1 MVPILRS
8 NPNSPVMRITHFAVK
23 NYPFTLIVFL
33 LIAVVG
39 AFTVVN
45 MPRAEDPELNAPI
58 FPVTIIYP
66 GTSPADIE
74 ELVIKP
80 MEKAFYGLEN
90 IRRLKSIIGDGYAVI
105 RVEFKYGV
113 DVNEKYQ
120 ELVRELA
127 SLKGKLPSDMALPT
141 VEKVSPSNV
150 NVIQTALIS
159 ETATWKQLK
168 NEADKLAEALEKIPS
183 LKNIEI
189 AGLPEEQIQ
198 ISLDFERMARLG
210 VSQQMVINNLQS
222 ELANIPSGS
231 IDIGNRY
238 FNVKSSGNFRTVEEI
253 KNALVY
259 SANNRNVQ
267 LKDIADVSMT
277 FAERDHIT
285 RLNGHR
291 GIFVVAAQ
299 KSKENIAAT
308 QLAYQPVLKHFRSN
322 LPSNIDMIHHFDQ
335 ADVVQKR
342 LSGLGFDFIWAI
354 LLVAFTLLPLGFRP
368 AIIVMISIPLSL
380 SIGIIILNYLGFS
393 LNQLSIVGLVVA
405 LGLLVDDSIVVIENI
420 ERWMLNGFSRKEAV
434 LKATSQIGTAVLGC
448 TATLII
454 AFLPLIFLP
463 EASGEFIR
471 SLPISVIASVLA
483 SLLVS
488 LTIIPFLGNLLLK
501 ESNTHSA
508 GNWFMRILKN
518 GISKSYAPILE
529 TSLNN
534 PVKTIGIILFVFFA
548 SLQLIPIIGFSLFPA
563 SEKPQFLI
571 RITPPA
577 QVNIKNTDTISNFIE
592 KELDKISD
600 IQFYATNVGMGNPQI
615 YYNEVR
621 SIKKP
626 NFAEIFV
633 QLAPATSVKRKLF
646 LIDSLRNEWSP
657 FHGAK
662 VQINNFEQGPP
673 VVAPVE
679 VRLLGDNLDSLRSLS
694 FQIENL
700 IKSVPGTIYVNN
712 PVSNLQTDLRVK
724 INKEKAAL
732 LGIPAISIDK
742 TLRLA
747 LAGIPIGIM
756 SDDDGEDYQ
765 ILIKKKE
772 DIPLNLE
779 VFNTL
784 FVENVKGR
792 AIPLTQFAHLELESS
807 PLSINHLDKTRMVSI
822 SAFVSKGYLNDKVI
836 KMVMEKMDRFSMP
849 PGYTYMMGGEY
860 ETRQESF
867 SGFTVI
873 IILTIFLF
881 IGILLLEFKTFK
893 STIIVLSVIPL
904 GMVGALSALWF
915 TGNSLSFVAVVGLIA
930 LAGIEIKNTILLVDF
945 TNQLREEG
953 KPLDVAIREAGEI
966 RFLPIILTSL
976 TAIGGLIPIALS
988 TNPLISPLAI
998 VLIGGLISSTLL
1010 SRIFTPVIYKLI
1022 PPKMES

>member
-1 MVPILRS
+1 
-8 NPNSPVMRITHFAVK
+8 MRITDFAVK

-33 LIAVVG
+33 LISVIG
-39 AFTVVN
+39 AFTVIN

-66 GTSPADIE
+66 GTSPVDIE

-80 MEKAFYGLEN
+80 MEKALYGLEN

-127 SLKGKLPSDMALPT
+127 SLKGKLPSDMELPT
-141 VEKVSPSNV
+141 VEKISPSNV

-168 NEADKLAEALEKIPS
+168 MEADKLAEALEKIPA

-210 VSQQMVINNLQS
+210 VPQQAVINNLQS

-231 IDIGNRY
+231 IDVGTRY
-238 FNVKSSGNFRTVEEI
+238 FNVKSSGNFRDVEEI
-253 KNALVY
+253 KNTLVY

-267 LKDIADVSMT
+267 LRDIANVSMT

-308 QLAYQPVLKHFRSN
+308 QLAYQPILEKFKKN
-322 LPSNIDMIHHFDQ
+322 LPSNIDMVHHFDQ
-335 ADVVQKR
+335 AEVVQKR

-420 ERWMLNGFSRKEAV
+420 ERWMLNGFSRKDAV

-488 LTIIPFLGNLLLK
+488 LTVIPFLGNILLK
-501 ESNTHSA
+501 KTMGHSE
-508 GNWFMRILKN
+508 GNWFMRVLKS

-534 PVKTIGIILFVFFA
+534 PVKTMGIILVVFFA
-548 SLQLIPIIGFSLFPA
+548 SLQIIPIIGFSLFPA

-577 QVNIKNTDTISNFIE
+577 QVNIKNTDTISRFVE
-592 KELDKISD
+592 KELTKISD
-600 IQFYATNVGMGNPQI
+600 VQYYATNVGMGNPQI
-615 YYNEVR
+615 YYNETR

-633 QLAPATSVKRKLF
+633 QLDPTSSVERKMF
-646 LIDSLRNEWSP
+646 LIDSLRNEWTP

-679 VRLLGDNLDSLRSLS
+679 VRLLGDNLDSLRALS
-694 FQIENL
+694 FKIENL

-732 LGIPAISIDK
+732 LGIPTISIDK

-747 LAGIPIGIM
+747 LSGIPIGIM

-772 DIPLNLE
+772 NIPLNLD
-779 VFNTL
+779 VFKTL
-784 FVENVKGR
+784 FVENVRGK
-792 AIPLTQFAHLELESS
+792 AIPLTQFTHLELESS

-822 SAFVSKGYLNDKVI
+822 SAFVSKGYLNDEVI
-836 KMVMEKMDRFSMP
+836 KLVMDKLDQFAMP
-849 PGYTYMMGGEY
+849 SGYTYQMGGEY

-867 SGFTVI
+867 SGFTII

-904 GMVGALSALWF
+904 GMVGALSALWL

-953 KPLDVAIREAGEI
+953 KPLDIAIREAGEI

-998 VLIGGLISSTLL
+998 VIIGGLISSTLL

-1022 PPKMES
+1022 PPKIEW

>member
-1 MVPILRS
+1 MK
-8 NPNSPVMRITHFAVK
+8 ITEFAVK

-33 LIAVVG
+33 LISVIG
-39 AFTVVN
+39 AFTVIN

-58 FPVTIIYP
+58 FPVTVIYP
-66 GTSPADIE
+66 GTSPVDIE

-80 MEKAFYGLEN
+80 MEKALYGLEN
-90 IRRLKSIIGDGYAVI
+90 IRRLKTVIGDGFAVI

-120 ELVRELA
+120 ELVRELSA
-127 SLKGKLPSDMALPT
+127 LKGKLPADMPLPT

-150 NVIQTALIS
+150 NVIQTALVS

-168 NEADKLAEALEKIPS
+168 KEADILAEALEKIPS

-210 VSQQMVINNLQS
+210 VSQQVVLNNLQS

-231 IDIGNRY
+231 IDVGNRY
-238 FNVKSSGNFRTVEEI
+238 FNVKSSGNFKEVEDI
-253 KNALVY
+253 QNTLVFT
-259 SANNRNVQ
+259 ANNRNVQ
-267 LKDIADVSMT
+267 LRDIATVSMT

-299 KSKENIAAT
+299 KSRENIAAT
-308 QLAYQPVLKHFRSN
+308 QIAYQPVLEKFRSS
-322 LPSNIDMIHHFDQ
+322 LPTNIDMISHFDQ
-335 ADVVQKR
+335 AKVVQKR

-354 LLVAFTLLPLGFRP
+354 LLVAFTLLPLGLRP

-420 ERWMLNGFSRKEAV
+420 ERWMLNGYSRKDAV
-434 LKATSQIGTAVLGC
+434 LKATSQIGTAVIGC

-471 SLPISVIASVLA
+471 SLPISIIASVLA

-488 LTIIPFLGNLLLK
+488 LTIIPFMANILLK
-501 ESNTHSA
+501 KKLEHA
-508 GNWFMRILKN
+508 DGNFFMRVLKK

-529 TSLNN
+529 VSLKR
-534 PVKTIGIILFVFFA
+534 PFVSMVLVLLVFFA
-548 SLQLIPIIGFSLFPA
+548 SLQIIPIIGFSLFPA

-571 RITPPA
+571 RISPPA
-577 QVNIKNTDTISNFIE
+577 QVNIKNTDTLSGYIE
-592 KELDKISD
+592 KELAKISD
-600 IQFYATNVGMGNPQI
+600 VQFYATNVGSGNPQI
-615 YYNEVR
+615 YYNEIR
-621 SIKKP
+621 SFKKL

-633 QLAPATSVKRKLF
+633 QLNDDTPVERKLF
-646 LIDSLRNEWSP
+646 LIDSLRQEWTP

-662 VQINNFEQGPP
+662 VQLKNFEQGPP
-673 VVAPVE
+673 VIAPVE
-679 VRLLGDNLDSLRSLS
+679 VRLMGDNLDSLRSLA
-694 FQIENL
+694 FKIEEL
-700 IKSVPGTIYVNN
+700 IKNIPGTIYVNN

-724 INKEKAAL
+724 INKEKASM
-732 LGIPAISIDK
+732 LGIPIVSIDK

-747 LAGIPIGIM
+747 LSGIPIGTM

-765 ILIKKKE
+765 LVIKKKE
-772 DIPLNLE
+772 AGPLDLD
-779 VFNTL
+779 VFKTL
-784 FVENVKGR
+784 FVENVRGK

-807 PLSINHLDKTRMVSI
+807 PLSINHYDKTRMVSL
-822 SAFVSKGYLNDKVI
+822 SAFIDKGYLNDEVI
-836 KMVMEKMDRFSMP
+836 KNVMAKMEQFSLP
-849 PGYTYMMGGEY
+849 VGYTYAMGGEF

-873 IILTIFLF
+873 IILTVFLF

-904 GMVGALSALWF
+904 GMVGALAALWL

-953 KPLDVAIREAGEI
+953 KSLDEAIREAGEI

-998 VLIGGLISSTLL
+998 VIIGGLISSTLL

-1022 PPKMES
+1022 PPKIQS

>member
-1 MVPILRS
+1 MAPILRS

-127 SLKGKLPSDMALPT
+127 SLKGKLPSDMELPT

-322 LPSNIDMIHHFDQ
+322 LPSNIDMITHFDQ

-420 ERWMLNGFSRKEAV
+420 ERWLLNGFSRKEAV

-508 GNWFMRILKN
+508 GNWFMRVLKN

-724 INKEKAAL
+724 INKEKAAM

-772 DIPLNLE
+772 DNPLNLE

>member
-1 MVPILRS
+1 
-8 NPNSPVMRITHFAVK
+8 MRITDFAVK

-33 LIAVVG
+33 LISVIG
-39 AFTVVN
+39 AFTVIN

-66 GTSPADIE
+66 GTSPVDIE

-80 MEKAFYGLEN
+80 MEKALYGLEN

-127 SLKGKLPSDMALPT
+127 SLKGKLPSDMDLPT

-168 NEADKLAEALEKIPS
+168 MEADKLAEALEKIPA

-210 VSQQMVINNLQS
+210 VSQQAVINNLQS

-231 IDIGNRY
+231 IDVGNRY
-238 FNVKSSGNFRTVEEI
+238 FNVKSSGNFREVEEI
-253 KNALVY
+253 KNTLVY

-267 LKDIADVSMT
+267 LRDIANVSMT

-308 QLAYQPVLKHFRSN
+308 QLAYQPILEKFKKS

-335 ADVVQKR
+335 AEVVQKR

-420 ERWMLNGFSRKEAV
+420 ERWMLNGYSRKDAV

-488 LTIIPFLGNLLLK
+488 LTIIPFLGNILLK
-501 ESNTHSA
+501 KTMTHSE
-508 GNWFMRILKN
+508 GNWFMRVLKS

-529 TSLNN
+529 ISLNN
-534 PVKTIGIILFVFFA
+534 PVKTMGVILMVFFA
-548 SLQLIPIIGFSLFPA
+548 SLQLMPIIGFSLFPA

-571 RITPPA
+571 RINPPA
-577 QVNIKNTDTISNFIE
+577 QVNIKNTDTISRFVE
-592 KELDKISD
+592 KELTKISD
-600 IQFYATNVGMGNPQI
+600 VQFYATNVGMGNPQI
-615 YYNEVR
+615 YYNEIR

-633 QLAPATSVKRKLF
+633 QLDPATSVERKLF
-646 LIDSLRNEWSP
+646 LIDSLRSKWTP

-679 VRLLGDNLDSLRSLS
+679 VRLLGDNLDSLRALS
-694 FQIENL
+694 FKIENL

-732 LGIPAISIDK
+732 LGVPTISIDK

-747 LAGIPIGIM
+747 LSGIPIGIM

-772 DIPLNLE
+772 NTPLDLD
-779 VFNTL
+779 VFKTL
-784 FVENVKGR
+784 FVENVRGK

-822 SAFVSKGYLNDKVI
+822 SAFVSKGYLNDEVI
-836 KMVMEKMDRFSMP
+836 KLVMDKLDQFSLP
-849 PGYTYMMGGEY
+849 SGYTYQMGGEY

-867 SGFTVI
+867 SGFTII

-904 GMVGALSALWF
+904 GMVGALAALWL

-953 KPLDVAIREAGEI
+953 KPLDIAIREAGEI

>member
-1 MVPILRS
+1 
-8 NPNSPVMRITHFAVK
+8 
-23 NYPFTLIVFL
+23 
-33 LIAVVG
+33 
-39 AFTVVN
+39 
-45 MPRAEDPELNAPI
+45 
-58 FPVTIIYP
+58 
-66 GTSPADIE
+66 
-74 ELVIKP
+74 
-80 MEKAFYGLEN
+80 
-90 IRRLKSIIGDGYAVI
+90 
-105 RVEFKYGV
+105 
-113 DVNEKYQ
+113 
-120 ELVRELA
+120 
-127 SLKGKLPSDMALPT
+127 
-141 VEKVSPSNV
+141 
-150 NVIQTALIS
+150 
-159 ETATWKQLK
+159 
-168 NEADKLAEALEKIPS
+168 
-183 LKNIEI
+183 
-189 AGLPEEQIQ
+189 
-198 ISLDFERMARLG
+198 
-210 VSQQMVINNLQS
+210 
-222 ELANIPSGS
+222 
-231 IDIGNRY
+231 
-238 FNVKSSGNFRTVEEI
+238 
-253 KNALVY
+253 
-259 SANNRNVQ
+259 
-267 LKDIADVSMT
+267 
-277 FAERDHIT
+277 
-285 RLNGHR
+285 
-291 GIFVVAAQ
+291 VVAAQ

-308 QLAYQPVLKHFRSN
+308 QLAYQPILEKFKKN
-322 LPSNIDMIHHFDQ
+322 LPSNIDMVHHFDQ
-335 ADVVQKR
+335 AEVVQKR

-420 ERWMLNGFSRKEAV
+420 ERWMLNGFSRKDAV

-488 LTIIPFLGNLLLK
+488 LTVIPFLGNILLK
-501 ESNTHSA
+501 KTMGHSE
-508 GNWFMRILKN
+508 GNWFMRVLKS

-534 PVKTIGIILFVFFA
+534 PVKTMGIILVVFFA
-548 SLQLIPIIGFSLFPA
+548 SLQIIPIIGFSLFPA

-577 QVNIKNTDTISNFIE
+577 QVNIKNTDTISRFVE
-592 KELDKISD
+592 KELTKISD
-600 IQFYATNVGMGNPQI
+600 VQYYATNVGMGNPQI
-615 YYNEVR
+615 YYNEIR

-633 QLAPATSVKRKLF
+633 QLDPTSSVERKMF
-646 LIDSLRNEWSP
+646 LIDSLRNEWTP

-679 VRLLGDNLDSLRSLS
+679 VRLLGDNLDSLRALS
-694 FQIENL
+694 FKIENL

-732 LGIPAISIDK
+732 LGIPTISIDK

-747 LAGIPIGIM
+747 LSGIPIGIM

-772 DIPLNLE
+772 NIPLNLD
-779 VFNTL
+779 VFKTL
-784 FVENVKGR
+784 FVENVRGK

-822 SAFVSKGYLNDKVI
+822 SAFVSKGYLNDEVI
-836 KMVMEKMDRFSMP
+836 KLVMDKLDQFAMP
-849 PGYTYMMGGEY
+849 SGYTYQMGGEY

-867 SGFTVI
+867 SGFTII

-904 GMVGALSALWF
+904 GMVGALSALWL

-953 KPLDVAIREAGEI
+953 KPLDIAIREAGEI

-998 VLIGGLISSTLL
+998 VIIGGLISSTLL

-1022 PPKMES
+1022 PPKIEW

>member
-1 MVPILRS
+1 
-8 NPNSPVMRITHFAVK
+8 MRITDFAVK

-33 LIAVVG
+33 LISVIG
-39 AFTVVN
+39 AFTVIN

-58 FPVTIIYP
+58 FPVTVIYP
-66 GTSPADIE
+66 GTSPVDIE

-80 MEKAFYGLEN
+80 MEKALYGLEN

-120 ELVRELA
+120 ELIRELSA
-127 SLKGKLPSDMALPT
+127 LKGKLPADMPPPT

-168 NEADKLAEALEKIPS
+168 MEADKLAEALEKIPA

-210 VSQQMVINNLQS
+210 VSQQAVINNLQS

-231 IDIGNRY
+231 IDVGNRY
-238 FNVKSSGNFRTVEEI
+238 FNVKSSVNFREVEEI
-253 KNALVY
+253 KNTLVY

-267 LKDIADVSMT
+267 LRDIAHVSMT

-308 QLAYQPVLKHFRSN
+308 QLAYQPILEKFKNS

-335 ADVVQKR
+335 AEVVQKR

-354 LLVAFTLLPLGFRP
+354 LLVAFTLLPLGLRP

-380 SIGIIILNYLGFS
+380 SIGIIILNYLGYS

-420 ERWMLNGFSRKEAV
+420 ERWMLNGYSRKEAV

-488 LTIIPFLGNLLLK
+488 LTIIPFLGNILLNK
-501 ESNTHSA
+501 TMTHSE
-508 GNWFMRILKN
+508 GNWFMRVLKN

-529 TSLNN
+529 RSLNN
-534 PVKTIGIILFVFFA
+534 PFKTMGVILVVFFA
-548 SLQLIPIIGFSLFPA
+548 SLQLMPIIGFSLFPA

-571 RITPPA
+571 RINPPA
-577 QVNIKNTDTISNFIE
+577 QVNIKNTDTISRLVE
-592 KELDKISD
+592 KELTKISD
-600 IQFYATNVGMGNPQI
+600 VQYYATNVGMGNPQI
-615 YYNEVR
+615 YYNEIR

-633 QLAPATSVKRKLF
+633 QLNDDTPVERKLF
-646 LIDSLRNEWSP
+646 LIDSLRQEWTP

-662 VQINNFEQGPP
+662 IQINNFEQGPP
-673 VVAPVE
+673 VIAPVE
-679 VRLLGDNLDSLRSLS
+679 VRLLGDNLDSLRALS
-694 FQIENL
+694 FNIENL

-724 INKEKAAL
+724 INKEKASM
-732 LGIPAISIDK
+732 LGIPIVAIDK

-747 LAGIPIGIM
+747 LSGIPIGIM

-765 ILIKKKE
+765 IIIKKKE
-772 DIPLNLE
+772 SGPLDLD
-779 VFNTL
+779 VFKTL
-784 FVENVKGR
+784 FVENVKGK

-822 SAFVSKGYLNDKVI
+822 SAFVSKGYLNDEVI
-836 KMVMEKMDRFSMP
+836 KMVMDKLDKFSLP
-849 PGYTYMMGGEY
+849 SGYTYQMGGEY

-867 SGFTVI
+867 SGFTII

-904 GMVGALSALWF
+904 GMVGALTSLWL

-953 KPLDVAIREAGEI
+953 KSLDEAIREAGEI

-998 VLIGGLISSTLL
+998 VIIGGLISSTLL

-1022 PPKMES
+1022 PPKIQQ

>member
-1 MVPILRS
+1 
-8 NPNSPVMRITHFAVK
+8 MRITDFAVK

-33 LIAVVG
+33 LISVIG
-39 AFTVVN
+39 AFTVIN

-66 GTSPADIE
+66 GTSPVDIE

-80 MEKAFYGLEN
+80 MEKALYGLEN

-127 SLKGKLPSDMALPT
+127 SLKGKLPSDMDLPT

-168 NEADKLAEALEKIPS
+168 MEADKLAEALEKIPA

-210 VSQQMVINNLQS
+210 VSQQAVISNLQS

-231 IDIGNRY
+231 IDVGNRY
-238 FNVKSSGNFRTVEEI
+238 FNVKSSGNFREVEEI
-253 KNALVY
+253 KNTLVY

-267 LKDIADVSMT
+267 LRDIANVSMT

-308 QLAYQPVLKHFRSN
+308 QLAYQPILEKFKKS

-335 ADVVQKR
+335 AEVVQKR

-380 SIGIIILNYLGFS
+380 SIGIIILNYLGYS

-420 ERWMLNGFSRKEAV
+420 ERWMLNGYSRKDAV

-488 LTIIPFLGNLLLK
+488 LTIIPFLGNILLK
-501 ESNTHSA
+501 KTMTHSE
-508 GNWFMRILKN
+508 GNWFMRVLKS

-529 TSLNN
+529 RSLNN
-534 PVKTIGIILFVFFA
+534 PFKTMGIILVVFFA
-548 SLQLIPIIGFSLFPA
+548 SLQLMPIIGFSLFPA

-571 RITPPA
+571 RINPPA
-577 QVNIKNTDTISNFIE
+577 QVNIKNTDTISRFVE
-592 KELDKISD
+592 KELTKISD
-600 IQFYATNVGMGNPQI
+600 VQFYATNVGMGNPQI

-633 QLAPATSVKRKLF
+633 QLDPATSVERKLF
-646 LIDSLRNEWSP
+646 LIDSLRNEWTP
-657 FHGAK
+657 FYGAK

-679 VRLLGDNLDSLRSLS
+679 VRLLGDNLDSLRALS
-694 FQIENL
+694 FKIENL

-732 LGIPAISIDK
+732 LGVPTISIDK

-772 DIPLNLE
+772 NTPLDLD

-784 FVENVKGR
+784 FVENVRGK

-822 SAFVSKGYLNDKVI
+822 SAFVSKGYLNDEVI
-836 KMVMEKMDRFSMP
+836 KLVMDKLDQFSLP
-849 PGYTYMMGGEY
+849 SGYTYQMGGEY

-867 SGFTVI
+867 SGFTII

-904 GMVGALSALWF
+904 GMVGALAALWL

-953 KPLDVAIREAGEI
+953 KPLDIAIREAGEI

>member
-1 MVPILRS
+1 
-8 NPNSPVMRITHFAVK
+8 MRITDFAVK

-33 LIAVVG
+33 LISVIG
-39 AFTVVN
+39 AFTVIN

-66 GTSPADIE
+66 GTSPVDIE

-80 MEKAFYGLEN
+80 MEKALYGLEN

-127 SLKGKLPSDMALPT
+127 SLKGKLPSDMDLPT

-168 NEADKLAEALEKIPS
+168 MEADKLAEALEKIPA

-210 VSQQMVINNLQS
+210 VSQQAVINNLQS

-231 IDIGNRY
+231 IDVGNRY
-238 FNVKSSGNFRTVEEI
+238 FNVKSSGNFREVEEI
-253 KNALVY
+253 KNTLVY

-267 LKDIADVSMT
+267 LRDIANVSMT

-308 QLAYQPVLKHFRSN
+308 QLAYQPILEKFKKS

-335 ADVVQKR
+335 AKVVQKR

-420 ERWMLNGFSRKEAV
+420 ERWMLNGYSRKDAV

-488 LTIIPFLGNLLLK
+488 LTIIPFLGNILLK
-501 ESNTHSA
+501 KTMTHSE
-508 GNWFMRILKN
+508 GNWFMRVLKS

-529 TSLNN
+529 ISLNN
-534 PVKTIGIILFVFFA
+534 PVKTMGVILMVFFA
-548 SLQLIPIIGFSLFPA
+548 SLQLMPIIGFSLFPA

-571 RITPPA
+571 RINPPA
-577 QVNIKNTDTISNFIE
+577 QVNIKNTDTISRFVE
-592 KELDKISD
+592 KELTKISD
-600 IQFYATNVGMGNPQI
+600 VQYYATNVGMGNPQI
-615 YYNEVR
+615 YYNEIR

-633 QLAPATSVKRKLF
+633 QLDPATSVERKLF
-646 LIDSLRNEWSP
+646 LIDSLRSKWTP

-679 VRLLGDNLDSLRSLS
+679 VRLLGDNLDSLRALS
-694 FQIENL
+694 FKIENL

-732 LGIPAISIDK
+732 LGVPTISIDK

-765 ILIKKKE
+765 IIIKKKE
-772 DIPLNLE
+772 NTPLDLD
-779 VFNTL
+779 VFKTL
-784 FVENVKGR
+784 FVENVKGK

-822 SAFVSKGYLNDKVI
+822 SAFVSKGYLNDEVI
-836 KMVMEKMDRFSMP
+836 KMVMDKLDQFSLP
-849 PGYTYMMGGEY
+849 SGYTYQMGGEY

-867 SGFTVI
+867 SGFTII

-904 GMVGALSALWF
+904 GMVGALSALWL

-953 KPLDVAIREAGEI
+953 KPLDIAIREAGEI

>member
-1 MVPILRS
+1 
-8 NPNSPVMRITHFAVK
+8 MRITDFAVK

-33 LIAVVG
+33 LISVIG
-39 AFTVVN
+39 AFTVIN

-66 GTSPADIE
+66 GTSPVDIE

-80 MEKAFYGLEN
+80 MEKALYGLEN

-127 SLKGKLPSDMALPT
+127 SLKGKLPSDMDLPT

-168 NEADKLAEALEKIPS
+168 MEADKLAEALEKIPA

-210 VSQQMVINNLQS
+210 VPQQSVINNLQS

-231 IDIGNRY
+231 IDVGNRY
-238 FNVKSSGNFRTVEEI
+238 FNVKSSGNFRDVEEI
-253 KNALVY
+253 KNTLVY

-267 LKDIADVSMT
+267 LRDIANVSMT

-308 QLAYQPVLKHFRSN
+308 QLAYQPILEKFKKN
-322 LPSNIDMIHHFDQ
+322 LPSNIDLVHHFDQ
-335 ADVVQKR
+335 AEVVQKR

-420 ERWMLNGFSRKEAV
+420 ERWMLNGFSRKDAV

-488 LTIIPFLGNLLLK
+488 LTVIPFLGNILLK
-501 ESNTHSA
+501 KTMGHSE
-508 GNWFMRILKN
+508 GNWFMRVLKS

-534 PVKTIGIILFVFFA
+534 PLKTMGIILVVFFA
-548 SLQLIPIIGFSLFPA
+548 SLQIIPIIGFSLFPA

-577 QVNIKNTDTISNFIE
+577 QVNIKNTDTISRFVE
-592 KELDKISD
+592 KELTKISD
-600 IQFYATNVGMGNPQI
+600 VQYYATNVGMGNPQI
-615 YYNEVR
+615 YYNEIR

-633 QLAPATSVKRKLF
+633 QLDPTSSVERKMF

-673 VVAPVE
+673 VIAPVE
-679 VRLLGDNLDSLRSLS
+679 VRLLGDNLDSLRALS
-694 FQIENL
+694 FKIENL

-732 LGIPAISIDK
+732 LGIPTISIDK

-772 DIPLNLE
+772 NVPLNLD
-779 VFNTL
+779 VFKTL
-784 FVENVKGR
+784 FVENVRGK

-822 SAFVSKGYLNDKVI
+822 SAFVNKGYLNDEVI
-836 KMVMEKMDRFSMP
+836 KMVMDKLDQFAMP
-849 PGYTYMMGGEY
+849 SGYTFQMGGEY

-867 SGFTVI
+867 SGFTII

-904 GMVGALSALWF
+904 GMVGALSALWL

-953 KPLDVAIREAGEI
+953 KPLDIAIREAGEI

-998 VLIGGLISSTLL
+998 VIIGGLISSTLL

-1022 PPKMES
+1022 PPKIEW

>member
-1 MVPILRS
+1 
-8 NPNSPVMRITHFAVK
+8 MRITDFAVK

-33 LIAVVG
+33 LISVIG
-39 AFTVVN
+39 AFTVIN

-66 GTSPADIE
+66 GTSPVDIE

-80 MEKAFYGLEN
+80 MEKALYGLEN

-127 SLKGKLPSDMALPT
+127 SLKGKLPSDMDLPT

-159 ETATWKQLK
+159 ETATWKQMK
-168 NEADKLAEALEKIPS
+168 MEADKLAEALEKIPA

-210 VSQQMVINNLQS
+210 VSQQAVINNLQS

-231 IDIGNRY
+231 IDVGNRY
-238 FNVKSSGNFRTVEEI
+238 FNVKSSGNFREVEEI
-253 KNALVY
+253 KNTLVY

-267 LKDIADVSMT
+267 LRDIANVSMT

-308 QLAYQPVLKHFRSN
+308 QIAYQPILEKFRKS

-335 ADVVQKR
+335 ANVVQKR

-420 ERWMLNGFSRKEAV
+420 ERWMLNGYSRKEAV

-488 LTIIPFLGNLLLK
+488 LTIIPFLGNILLK
-501 ESNTHSA
+501 KTMTHSE
-508 GNWFMRILKN
+508 GNWFMRVLKS

-529 TSLNN
+529 ISLNN
-534 PVKTIGIILFVFFA
+534 PVKTMGVILIVFFA
-548 SLQLIPIIGFSLFPA
+548 SLQLMPIIGFSLFPA

-571 RITPPA
+571 RINPPA
-577 QVNIKNTDTISNFIE
+577 QVNIKNTDTISRFVE
-592 KELDKISD
+592 KELTKISD
-600 IQFYATNVGMGNPQI
+600 VQFYATNVGMGNPQI
-615 YYNEVR
+615 YYNEIR

-633 QLAPATSVKRKLF
+633 QLDPATSVERKLF
-646 LIDSLRNEWSP
+646 LIDSLRSRWTP
-657 FHGAK
+657 FYGAK

-679 VRLLGDNLDSLRSLS
+679 VRLLGDNLDSLRALS
-694 FQIENL
+694 FKIENL

-732 LGIPAISIDK
+732 LGVPTISIDK

-765 ILIKKKE
+765 IIIKKKGNT
-772 DIPLNLE
+772 PLDLD
-779 VFNTL
+779 VFKTL
-784 FVENVKGR
+784 FVENVKGK
-792 AIPLTQFAHLELESS
+792 AIPLSQFAHLELESS

-822 SAFVSKGYLNDKVI
+822 SAFVSKGYLNDEVI
-836 KMVMEKMDRFSMP
+836 KLVMDKLDQFSLP
-849 PGYTYMMGGEY
+849 SGYTYQMGGEY

-867 SGFTVI
+867 SGFTII

-904 GMVGALSALWF
+904 GMVGALAALWL

-953 KPLDVAIREAGEI
+953 KPLDIAIREAGEI

>member
-1 MVPILRS
+1 
-8 NPNSPVMRITHFAVK
+8 
-23 NYPFTLIVFL
+23 
-33 LIAVVG
+33 
-39 AFTVVN
+39 
-45 MPRAEDPELNAPI
+45 
-58 FPVTIIYP
+58 
-66 GTSPADIE
+66 
-74 ELVIKP
+74 
-80 MEKAFYGLEN
+80 
-90 IRRLKSIIGDGYAVI
+90 
-105 RVEFKYGV
+105 
-113 DVNEKYQ
+113 
-120 ELVRELA
+120 
-127 SLKGKLPSDMALPT
+127 
-141 VEKVSPSNV
+141 
-150 NVIQTALIS
+150 
-159 ETATWKQLK
+159 
-168 NEADKLAEALEKIPS
+168 
-183 LKNIEI
+183 
-189 AGLPEEQIQ
+189 
-198 ISLDFERMARLG
+198 
-210 VSQQMVINNLQS
+210 
-222 ELANIPSGS
+222 
-231 IDIGNRY
+231 
-238 FNVKSSGNFRTVEEI
+238 
-253 KNALVY
+253 
-259 SANNRNVQ
+259 
-267 LKDIADVSMT
+267 
-277 FAERDHIT
+277 
-285 RLNGHR
+285 
-291 GIFVVAAQ
+291 VVAAQ

-308 QLAYQPVLKHFRSN
+308 QLAYQPILEKFKKN
-322 LPSNIDMIHHFDQ
+322 LPSNIDMVHHFDQ
-335 ADVVQKR
+335 AEVVQKR

-420 ERWMLNGFSRKEAV
+420 ERWMLNGFSRKDAV

-488 LTIIPFLGNLLLK
+488 LTVIPFLGNILLK
-501 ESNTHSA
+501 KTMGHSE
-508 GNWFMRILKN
+508 GNWFMRVLKS

-534 PVKTIGIILFVFFA
+534 PVKTMGIILVVFFA
-548 SLQLIPIIGFSLFPA
+548 SLQIIPIIGFSLFPA

-577 QVNIKNTDTISNFIE
+577 QVNIKNTDTISRFVE
-592 KELDKISD
+592 KELTKISD
-600 IQFYATNVGMGNPQI
+600 VQYYATNVGMGNPQI

-633 QLAPATSVKRKLF
+633 QLDPTSSVERKMF
-646 LIDSLRNEWSP
+646 LIDSLRNEWTP

-679 VRLLGDNLDSLRSLS
+679 VRLLGDNLDSLRALS
-694 FQIENL
+694 FKIENL

-732 LGIPAISIDK
+732 LGIPTISIDK

-747 LAGIPIGIM
+747 LSGIPIGIM

-772 DIPLNLE
+772 NIPLNLD
-779 VFNTL
+779 VFKTL
-784 FVENVKGR
+784 FVENVRGK

-822 SAFVSKGYLNDKVI
+822 SAFVSKGYLNDEVI
-836 KMVMEKMDRFSMP
+836 KLVMDKLDQFAMP
-849 PGYTYMMGGEY
+849 SGYTYQMGGEY

-867 SGFTVI
+867 SGFTII

-904 GMVGALSALWF
+904 GMVGALSALWL

-953 KPLDVAIREAGEI
+953 KPLDIAIREAGEI

-998 VLIGGLISSTLL
+998 VIIGGLISSTLL

-1022 PPKMES
+1022 PPKIEW

>member
-1 MVPILRS
+1 
-8 NPNSPVMRITHFAVK
+8 MRITDFAVK

-33 LIAVVG
+33 LISVIG
-39 AFTVVN
+39 AFTVIN

-66 GTSPADIE
+66 GTSPVDIE

-80 MEKAFYGLEN
+80 MEKALYGLEN

-127 SLKGKLPSDMALPT
+127 SLKGKLPSDMDLPT

-159 ETATWKQLK
+159 ETATWKQMK
-168 NEADKLAEALEKIPS
+168 MEADKLAEALEKIPA

-210 VSQQMVINNLQS
+210 VSQQAVINNLQS

-231 IDIGNRY
+231 IDVGNRY
-238 FNVKSSGNFRTVEEI
+238 FNVKSSGNFREVEEI
-253 KNALVY
+253 KNTLVY

-267 LKDIADVSMT
+267 LRDIANVSMT

-308 QLAYQPVLKHFRSN
+308 QIAYQPILEKFRKS

-335 ADVVQKR
+335 ANVVQKR

-420 ERWMLNGFSRKEAV
+420 ERWMLNGYSRKEAV

-488 LTIIPFLGNLLLK
+488 LTIIPFLGNILLK
-501 ESNTHSA
+501 KTMTHSE
-508 GNWFMRILKN
+508 GNWFMRVLKS

-529 TSLNN
+529 ISLNN
-534 PVKTIGIILFVFFA
+534 PVKTMGVILIVFFA
-548 SLQLIPIIGFSLFPA
+548 SLQLMPIIGFSLFPA

-571 RITPPA
+571 RINPPA
-577 QVNIKNTDTISNFIE
+577 QVNIKNTDTISRFVE
-592 KELDKISD
+592 KELTKISD
-600 IQFYATNVGMGNPQI
+600 VQFYATNVGMGNPQI
-615 YYNEVR
+615 YYNEIR

-633 QLAPATSVKRKLF
+633 QLDPSTSVERKLF
-646 LIDSLRNEWSP
+646 LIDSLRSEWTP

-679 VRLLGDNLDSLRSLS
+679 VRLLGDNLDSLRALS
-694 FQIENL
+694 FKIENL

-732 LGIPAISIDK
+732 LGVPTISIDK

-765 ILIKKKE
+765 IIIKKKGNT
-772 DIPLNLE
+772 PLDLD
-779 VFNTL
+779 VFKTL
-784 FVENVKGR
+784 FVENVKGK
-792 AIPLTQFAHLELESS
+792 AIPLSQFAHLELESS

-822 SAFVSKGYLNDKVI
+822 SAFVSKGYLNEEVI
-836 KMVMEKMDRFSMP
+836 KMVMDKLDQFSLP
-849 PGYTYMMGGEY
+849 SGYTYQMGGEY

-867 SGFTVI
+867 SGFTII

-904 GMVGALSALWF
+904 GMVGALAALWL

-953 KPLDVAIREAGEI
+953 KPLDIAIREAGEI

>member
-1 MVPILRS
+1 
-8 NPNSPVMRITHFAVK
+8 MRITDFAVK

-33 LIAVVG
+33 LISVIG
-39 AFTVVN
+39 AFTVIN
-45 MPRAEDPELNAPI
+45 MPRSEDPELNAPI

-66 GTSPADIE
+66 GTSPVDIE

-80 MEKAFYGLEN
+80 MEKALYGLEN

-127 SLKGKLPSDMALPT
+127 SLKGKLPSDMDLPT

-168 NEADKLAEALEKIPS
+168 IEADKLAESLEKIPA

-210 VSQQMVINNLQS
+210 VSQQVVINNLQS

-231 IDIGNRY
+231 IDVGNRY
-238 FNVKSSGNFRTVEEI
+238 FNVKSSGNFREVEEI
-253 KNALVY
+253 KNTLVY

-267 LKDIADVSMT
+267 LRDIANVSMT

-308 QLAYQPVLKHFRSN
+308 QIAYQPILEKFKKS

-335 ADVVQKR
+335 AEVVQKR

-380 SIGIIILNYLGFS
+380 SIGIIILNYLGYS

-420 ERWMLNGFSRKEAV
+420 ERWMLNGYSRKDAV

-488 LTIIPFLGNLLLK
+488 LTIIPFLGNILLK
-501 ESNTHSA
+501 KTMTHSE
-508 GNWFMRILKN
+508 GNLFMRVLKS

-529 TSLNN
+529 RSLNN
-534 PVKTIGIILFVFFA
+534 PFKTMGIILVVFFA
-548 SLQLIPIIGFSLFPA
+548 SLQLMPIIGFSLFPA

-571 RITPPA
+571 RINPPA
-577 QVNIKNTDTISNFIE
+577 QVNIKNTDTISRFVE
-592 KELDKISD
+592 KELTKISD
-600 IQFYATNVGMGNPQI
+600 VQFYATNVGMGNPQI
-615 YYNEVR
+615 YYNEIR

-633 QLAPATSVKRKLF
+633 QLDPATSVERKLF
-646 LIDSLRNEWSP
+646 LIDSLRNEWTP

-679 VRLLGDNLDSLRSLS
+679 VRLLGDNLDSLRALS
-694 FQIENL
+694 FKIENL

-732 LGIPAISIDK
+732 LGVPTISIDK

-772 DIPLNLE
+772 NTPLDLD
-779 VFNTL
+779 VFKTL
-784 FVENVKGR
+784 FVENVKGK

-822 SAFVSKGYLNDKVI
+822 SAFVSKGYLNDEVI
-836 KMVMEKMDRFSMP
+836 KLVMDKLDQFSLP
-849 PGYTYMMGGEY
+849 SGYTYQMGGEY

-867 SGFTVI
+867 SGFTII

-904 GMVGALSALWF
+904 GMVGALAALWL

-953 KPLDVAIREAGEI
+953 KPLDIAIREAGEI

>member
-1 MVPILRS
+1 MK
-8 NPNSPVMRITHFAVK
+8 ITDFAVK

-33 LIAVVG
+33 LIAVIG

-58 FPVTIIYP
+58 FPVTVIYP
-66 GTSPADIE
+66 GTSPVDIE

-80 MEKAFYGLEN
+80 MEKSLYGLEN
-90 IRRLKSIIGDGYAVI
+90 IRRLKTIIGDGFAVI

-120 ELVRELA
+120 ELIRELA
-127 SLKGKLPSDMALPT
+127 ALKGKLPSDMQLPT

-150 NVIQTALIS
+150 NVIQTALVS

-168 NEADKLAEALEKIPS
+168 IQADKLAESLEKIPA

-198 ISLDFERMARLG
+198 ISLDFEKMARLG
-210 VSQQMVINNLQS
+210 VSQQVVLNNLQS

-231 IDIGNRY
+231 IDVGNRY
-238 FNVKSSGNFRTVEEI
+238 FNVKSSGNFKELEDIQNT
-253 KNALVY
+253 LVFT
-259 SANNRNVQ
+259 ANNRNIQ
-267 LKDIADVSMT
+267 LKDIATVTMT

-299 KSKENIAAT
+299 KSKENIATT
-308 QLAYQPVLKHFRSN
+308 QKAYQPVLEIFRKS
-322 LPSNIDMIHHFDQ
+322 LPANIDMIDHFDQ
-335 ADVVQKR
+335 AEVVQKR
-342 LSGLGFDFIWAI
+342 LSGLGFDFLWAI
-354 LLVAFTLLPLGFRP
+354 LLVAFTLLPLGLRP

-420 ERWMLNGFSRKEAV
+420 ERWMLNGYSRKEAV

-463 EASGEFIR
+463 DASGEFIR

-488 LTIIPFLGNLLLK
+488 LTIIPFLGNQLLK
-501 ESNTHSA
+501 KNITHSE
-508 GNWFMRILKN
+508 GNWFMRVLKS

-534 PVKTIGIILFVFFA
+534 PLKTLGVILIIFFA
-548 SLQLIPIIGFSLFPA
+548 SLQIIPIIGFSLFPA

-577 QVNIKNTDTISNFIE
+577 QVNIKNTDTISRYVE
-592 KELDKISD
+592 KELTKISD
-600 IQFYATNVGMGNPQI
+600 VQYYATNVGMGNPQI
-615 YYNEVR
+615 YYNEIR
-621 SIKKP
+621 SFKKA

-633 QLAPATSVKRKLF
+633 QLDPTTSVERKIY
-646 LIDSLRNEWSP
+646 LIDSLRNEWTP

-673 VVAPVE
+673 VLAPVE

-694 FQIENL
+694 FKIEQL
-700 IKSVPGTIYVNN
+700 IKKIPGTIYVNN
-712 PVSNLQTDLRVK
+712 PISNLQTDIRVK
-724 INKEKAAL
+724 INKEKASM
-732 LGIPAISIDK
+732 LGIPIISIDK

-747 LAGIPIGIM
+747 LSGIPIGVFT
-756 SDDDGEDYQ
+756 DDDGEDYQ
-765 ILIKKKE
+765 IIIKKKE
-772 DIPLNLE
+772 AGPLDLD
-779 VFNTL
+779 VFKTL
-784 FVENVKGR
+784 FVENVKGK
-792 AIPLTQFAHLELESS
+792 AIPLSQFAHLELESS
-807 PLSINHLDKTRMVSI
+807 PLAINHLDKTRMVSI
-822 SAFVSKGYLNDKVI
+822 SAFVGKGFLNDVVI
-836 KMVMEKMDRFSMP
+836 KEVMTNMDQFSFP
-849 PGYTYMMGGEY
+849 SGYTYQMGGEY

-867 SGFTVI
+867 SGFAII

-881 IGILLLEFKTFK
+881 IGVLLLEFKTFK

-904 GMVGALSALWF
+904 GMVGALSALWL

-1022 PPKMES
+1022 PPKMEH

>member
-1 MVPILRS
+1 
-8 NPNSPVMRITHFAVK
+8 MRITDFAVK

-33 LIAVVG
+33 LISVIG
-39 AFTVVN
+39 AFTVIN

-66 GTSPADIE
+66 GTSPVDIE

-80 MEKAFYGLEN
+80 MEKALYGLEN

-127 SLKGKLPSDMALPT
+127 SLKGKLPSDMDLPT

-168 NEADKLAEALEKIPS
+168 MEADKLAEALEKIPA

-198 ISLDFERMARLG
+198 IALDFERMARLG
-210 VSQQMVINNLQS
+210 VPQQAVINNLQS

-231 IDIGNRY
+231 IDVGNRY
-238 FNVKSSGNFRTVEEI
+238 FNVKSSGNFRDVEEI
-253 KNALVY
+253 KNTLVY

-267 LKDIADVSMT
+267 LRDIANVSMT

-308 QLAYQPVLKHFRSN
+308 QLAYQPILEKFKKN
-322 LPSNIDMIHHFDQ
+322 LPSNIDMVHHFDQ
-335 ADVVQKR
+335 AEVVQKR

-420 ERWMLNGFSRKEAV
+420 ERWMLNGFSRKDAV

-488 LTIIPFLGNLLLK
+488 LTVIPFLGNILLK
-501 ESNTHSA
+501 KTMAHSE
-508 GNWFMRILKN
+508 GNWFMRVLKN

-534 PVKTIGIILFVFFA
+534 PLKTMGIILVVFFA
-548 SLQLIPIIGFSLFPA
+548 SLQIIPIIGFSLFPA

-577 QVNIKNTDTISNFIE
+577 QVNIKNTDTISRFVE
-592 KELDKISD
+592 KELTKISD
-600 IQFYATNVGMGNPQI
+600 VQYYATNVGMGNPQI
-615 YYNEVR
+615 YYNEIR

-633 QLAPATSVKRKLF
+633 QLDPTSSVERKMF
-646 LIDSLRNEWSP
+646 LIDSLRNE
-657 FHGAK
+657 
-662 VQINNFEQGPP
+662 
-673 VVAPVE
+673 
-679 VRLLGDNLDSLRSLS
+679 
-694 FQIENL
+694 
-700 IKSVPGTIYVNN
+700 
-712 PVSNLQTDLRVK
+712 
-724 INKEKAAL
+724 AL
-732 LGIPAISIDK
+732 
-742 TLRLA
+742 
-747 LAGIPIGIM
+747 
-756 SDDDGEDYQ
+756 
-765 ILIKKKE
+765 
-772 DIPLNLE
+772 
-779 VFNTL
+779 F
-784 FVENVKGR
+784 
-792 AIPLTQFAHLELESS
+792 
-807 PLSINHLDKTRMVSI
+807 
-822 SAFVSKGYLNDKVI
+822 
-836 KMVMEKMDRFSMP
+836 
-849 PGYTYMMGGEY
+849 MGQKF
-860 ETRQESF
+860 R
-867 SGFTVI
+867 
-873 IILTIFLF
+873 
-881 IGILLLEFKTFK
+881 
-893 STIIVLSVIPL
+893 
-904 GMVGALSALWF
+904 
-915 TGNSLSFVAVVGLIA
+915 
-930 LAGIEIKNTILLVDF
+930 
-945 TNQLREEG
+945 
-953 KPLDVAIREAGEI
+953 
-966 RFLPIILTSL
+966 
-976 TAIGGLIPIALS
+976 
-988 TNPLISPLAI
+988 
-998 VLIGGLISSTLL
+998 
-1010 SRIFTPVIYKLI
+1010 
-1022 PPKMES
+1022 

>member
-1 MVPILRS
+1 
-8 NPNSPVMRITHFAVK
+8 MRITDFAVK

-33 LIAVVG
+33 LISVIG
-39 AFTVVN
+39 AFTVIN
-45 MPRAEDPELNAPI
+45 MPRSEDPELNAPI

-66 GTSPADIE
+66 GTSPVDIE

-80 MEKAFYGLEN
+80 MEKALYGLEN

-127 SLKGKLPSDMALPT
+127 SLKGKLPSDMDLPT

-168 NEADKLAEALEKIPS
+168 IEADKLAESLEKIPA

-210 VSQQMVINNLQS
+210 VSQQVVINNLQS

-231 IDIGNRY
+231 IDVGNRY
-238 FNVKSSGNFRTVEEI
+238 FNVKSSGNFREVEEI
-253 KNALVY
+253 KNTLVY

-267 LKDIADVSMT
+267 LRDIANVSMT

-308 QLAYQPVLKHFRSN
+308 QIAYQPILEKFKKS

-335 ADVVQKR
+335 AVVVQKR

-380 SIGIIILNYLGFS
+380 SIGIIILNYLGYS

-420 ERWMLNGFSRKEAV
+420 ERWMLNGYSRKDAV

-488 LTIIPFLGNLLLK
+488 LTIIPFLGNILLK
-501 ESNTHSA
+501 KTMTHSE
-508 GNWFMRILKN
+508 GNWFMRVLKS

-529 TSLNN
+529 RSLNN
-534 PVKTIGIILFVFFA
+534 PFKTMGIILVVFFA
-548 SLQLIPIIGFSLFPA
+548 SLQLMPIIGFSLFPA

-571 RITPPA
+571 RINPPA
-577 QVNIKNTDTISNFIE
+577 QVNIKNTDTISRFVE
-592 KELDKISD
+592 KELTKISD
-600 IQFYATNVGMGNPQI
+600 VQFYATNVGMGNPQI
-615 YYNEVR
+615 YYNEIR

-633 QLAPATSVKRKLF
+633 QLDPATSVERKLF
-646 LIDSLRNEWSP
+646 LIDSLRSEWTP

-679 VRLLGDNLDSLRSLS
+679 VRLLGDNLDSLRALS
-694 FQIENL
+694 FKIENL

-732 LGIPAISIDK
+732 LGVPTISIDK

-772 DIPLNLE
+772 NTPLDLD
-779 VFNTL
+779 VFKTL
-784 FVENVKGR
+784 FVENVKGK

-822 SAFVSKGYLNDKVI
+822 SAFVSKGYLNDEVI
-836 KMVMEKMDRFSMP
+836 KLVMDKLDQFSLP
-849 PGYTYMMGGEY
+849 SGYTYQMGGEY

-867 SGFTVI
+867 SGFTII

-904 GMVGALSALWF
+904 GMVGALAALWL

-953 KPLDVAIREAGEI
+953 KPLDIAIREAGEI

>member
-1 MVPILRS
+1 
-8 NPNSPVMRITHFAVK
+8 MRITDFAVK

-33 LIAVVG
+33 LISVIG
-39 AFTVVN
+39 AFTVIN

-66 GTSPADIE
+66 GTSPVDIE

-80 MEKAFYGLEN
+80 MEKALYGLEN

-127 SLKGKLPSDMALPT
+127 SLKGKLPSDMDLPT

-168 NEADKLAEALEKIPS
+168 MEADKLAEALEKIPA

-189 AGLPEEQIQ
+189 DGLPEEQIQ

-210 VSQQMVINNLQS
+210 VPQQAVINNLQS

-231 IDIGNRY
+231 IDVGNRY
-238 FNVKSSGNFRTVEEI
+238 FNVKSSGNFRDVEEI
-253 KNALVY
+253 KNTLVY

-267 LKDIADVSMT
+267 LRDIANVSMT

-308 QLAYQPVLKHFRSN
+308 QLAYQPILEKFKKN
-322 LPSNIDMIHHFDQ
+322 LPSNIDMVHHFDQ
-335 ADVVQKR
+335 AEVVQKR

-420 ERWMLNGFSRKEAV
+420 ERWMLNGFSRKDAV

-488 LTIIPFLGNLLLK
+488 LTVIPFLGNILLK
-501 ESNTHSA
+501 KTMGHSE
-508 GNWFMRILKN
+508 GNWFMRVLKN

-534 PVKTIGIILFVFFA
+534 PLKTMGIILVVFFA
-548 SLQLIPIIGFSLFPA
+548 SLQIIPIIGFSLFPA

-577 QVNIKNTDTISNFIE
+577 QVNIKNTDTISRFVE
-592 KELDKISD
+592 KELTKISD
-600 IQFYATNVGMGNPQI
+600 VQYYATNVGMGNPQI
-615 YYNEVR
+615 YYNEIR

-633 QLAPATSVKRKLF
+633 QLDPTSSVERKMF

-673 VVAPVE
+673 VIAPVE
-679 VRLLGDNLDSLRSLS
+679 VRLLGDNLDSLRVLS
-694 FQIENL
+694 FKIENL

-732 LGIPAISIDK
+732 LGIPTISIDK

-772 DIPLNLE
+772 NVPLNLD
-779 VFNTL
+779 VFKTL
-784 FVENVKGR
+784 FVENVRGK

-822 SAFVSKGYLNDKVI
+822 SAFVNKGYLNDEVI
-836 KMVMEKMDRFSMP
+836 KMVMDKLDQFAMP
-849 PGYTYMMGGEY
+849 SGYTFQMGGEY

-867 SGFTVI
+867 SGFTII

-904 GMVGALSALWF
+904 GMVGALSALWL

-953 KPLDVAIREAGEI
+953 KPLDIAIREAGEI

-998 VLIGGLISSTLL
+998 VIIGGLISSTLL

-1022 PPKMES
+1022 PPKIEW

>member
-518 GISKSYAPILE
+518 GISKSYAPTLE

>member
-1 MVPILRS
+1 
-8 NPNSPVMRITHFAVK
+8 MRITDFAVK

-33 LIAVVG
+33 LISVIG
-39 AFTVVN
+39 AFTVIN

-66 GTSPADIE
+66 GTSPVDIE

-80 MEKAFYGLEN
+80 MEKALYGLEN

-127 SLKGKLPSDMALPT
+127 SLKGKLPSDMDLPT

-168 NEADKLAEALEKIPS
+168 MEADKLAEALEKIPA

-210 VSQQMVINNLQS
+210 VSQQAVISNLQS

-231 IDIGNRY
+231 IDVGNRY
-238 FNVKSSGNFRTVEEI
+238 FNVKSSGNFREVEEI
-253 KNALVY
+253 KNTLVY

-267 LKDIADVSMT
+267 LRDIANVSMT

-308 QLAYQPVLKHFRSN
+308 QLAYQPILEKFKKS

-335 ADVVQKR
+335 AEVVQKR

-380 SIGIIILNYLGFS
+380 SIGIIILNYLGYS

-420 ERWMLNGFSRKEAV
+420 ERWMLNGYSRKDAV

-488 LTIIPFLGNLLLK
+488 LTIIPFLGNILLK
-501 ESNTHSA
+501 KTMTHSE
-508 GNWFMRILKN
+508 GNWFMRVLKS

-529 TSLNN
+529 RSLNN
-534 PVKTIGIILFVFFA
+534 PFKTMGIILVVFFA
-548 SLQLIPIIGFSLFPA
+548 SLQLMPIIGFSLFPA

-571 RITPPA
+571 RINPPA
-577 QVNIKNTDTISNFIE
+577 QVNIKNTDTISRFVE
-592 KELDKISD
+592 KELTKISD
-600 IQFYATNVGMGNPQI
+600 VQFYATNVGMGNPQI

-633 QLAPATSVKRKLF
+633 QLDPATSVERKLF
-646 LIDSLRNEWSP
+646 LIDSLRNEWTP
-657 FHGAK
+657 FYGAK

-673 VVAPVE
+673 VIAPVE
-679 VRLLGDNLDSLRSLS
+679 VRLLGDNLDSLRALS
-694 FQIENL
+694 FKIENL

-732 LGIPAISIDK
+732 LGVPTISIDK

-772 DIPLNLE
+772 NTPLDLD
-779 VFNTL
+779 VFKTL
-784 FVENVKGR
+784 FVENVRGK

-822 SAFVSKGYLNDKVI
+822 SAFVSKGYLNDEVI
-836 KMVMEKMDRFSMP
+836 KLVMDKLDQFSLP
-849 PGYTYMMGGEY
+849 SGYTYQMGGEY

-867 SGFTVI
+867 SGFTII

-904 GMVGALSALWF
+904 GMVGALAALWL

-953 KPLDVAIREAGEI
+953 KPLDIAIREAGEI

>member
-1 MVPILRS
+1 
-8 NPNSPVMRITHFAVK
+8 MRITHFAVK

-600 IQFYATNVGMGNPQI
+600 IHFYATNVGMGNPQI

>member
-1 MVPILRS
+1 
-8 NPNSPVMRITHFAVK
+8 
-23 NYPFTLIVFL
+23 
-33 LIAVVG
+33 
-39 AFTVVN
+39 
-45 MPRAEDPELNAPI
+45 
-58 FPVTIIYP
+58 
-66 GTSPADIE
+66 
-74 ELVIKP
+74 
-80 MEKAFYGLEN
+80 
-90 IRRLKSIIGDGYAVI
+90 
-105 RVEFKYGV
+105 
-113 DVNEKYQ
+113 
-120 ELVRELA
+120 
-127 SLKGKLPSDMALPT
+127 
-141 VEKVSPSNV
+141 
-150 NVIQTALIS
+150 
-159 ETATWKQLK
+159 
-168 NEADKLAEALEKIPS
+168 
-183 LKNIEI
+183 
-189 AGLPEEQIQ
+189 
-198 ISLDFERMARLG
+198 
-210 VSQQMVINNLQS
+210 
-222 ELANIPSGS
+222 
-231 IDIGNRY
+231 
-238 FNVKSSGNFRTVEEI
+238 
-253 KNALVY
+253 
-259 SANNRNVQ
+259 
-267 LKDIADVSMT
+267 MT

-308 QLAYQPVLKHFRSN
+308 QLAYQPILEKFKKN
-322 LPSNIDMIHHFDQ
+322 LPSNIDMVHHFDQ
-335 ADVVQKR
+335 AEVVQKR

-420 ERWMLNGFSRKEAV
+420 ERWMLNGFSRKDAV

-488 LTIIPFLGNLLLK
+488 LTVIPFLGNILLK
-501 ESNTHSA
+501 KTMGHSE
-508 GNWFMRILKN
+508 GNWFMRVLKS

-534 PVKTIGIILFVFFA
+534 PVKTMGIILVVFFA
-548 SLQLIPIIGFSLFPA
+548 SLQIIPIIGFSLFPA

-577 QVNIKNTDTISNFIE
+577 QVNIKNTDTISRFVE
-592 KELDKISD
+592 KELTKISD
-600 IQFYATNVGMGNPQI
+600 VQYYATNVGMGNPQI
-615 YYNEVR
+615 YYNETR

-633 QLAPATSVKRKLF
+633 QLDPTSSVERKMF
-646 LIDSLRNEWSP
+646 LIDSLRNEWTP

-679 VRLLGDNLDSLRSLS
+679 VRLLGDNLDSLRALS
-694 FQIENL
+694 FKIENL

-732 LGIPAISIDK
+732 LGIPTISIDK

-747 LAGIPIGIM
+747 LSGIPIGIM

-772 DIPLNLE
+772 NIPLNLD
-779 VFNTL
+779 VFKTL
-784 FVENVKGR
+784 FVENVRGK

-822 SAFVSKGYLNDKVI
+822 SAFVSKGYLNDEVI
-836 KMVMEKMDRFSMP
+836 KLVMDKLDQFAMP
-849 PGYTYMMGGEY
+849 SGYTYQMGGEY

-867 SGFTVI
+867 SGFTII

-904 GMVGALSALWF
+904 GMVGALSALWL

-953 KPLDVAIREAGEI
+953 KPLDIAIREAGEI

-998 VLIGGLISSTLL
+998 VIIGGLISSTLL

-1022 PPKMES
+1022 PPKIEW

>member
-1 MVPILRS
+1 
-8 NPNSPVMRITHFAVK
+8 MRITDFAVK

-33 LIAVVG
+33 LISVVG
-39 AFTVVN
+39 AFTVIN

-66 GTSPADIE
+66 GTSPVDIE

-80 MEKAFYGLEN
+80 MEKALYGLEN

-127 SLKGKLPSDMALPT
+127 SLKGKLPSDMDLPT

-168 NEADKLAEALEKIPS
+168 MEADKLAEALEKIPA

-210 VSQQMVINNLQS
+210 VSQQAVINNLQS

-231 IDIGNRY
+231 IDVGNRY
-238 FNVKSSGNFRTVEEI
+238 FNVKSSGNFREVEEI
-253 KNALVY
+253 KNTLVY

-267 LKDIADVSMT
+267 LRDIANVSMT

-308 QLAYQPVLKHFRSN
+308 QLAYQPILEKFKKS

-335 ADVVQKR
+335 AEVVQKR
-342 LSGLGFDFIWAI
+342 LSGLGLDFIWAI

-380 SIGIIILNYLGFS
+380 SIGIIILNYLGYS

-420 ERWMLNGFSRKEAV
+420 ERWMLNGYSRKDAV

-488 LTIIPFLGNLLLK
+488 LTIIPFLGNILLK
-501 ESNTHSA
+501 KTMTHSE
-508 GNWFMRILKN
+508 GNWFMRVLKS

-529 TSLNN
+529 RSLNN
-534 PVKTIGIILFVFFA
+534 PFKTMGIILLVFFA
-548 SLQLIPIIGFSLFPA
+548 SLQLMPIIGFSLFPA

-571 RITPPA
+571 RINPPA
-577 QVNIKNTDTISNFIE
+577 QVNIKNTDTISRFVE
-592 KELDKISD
+592 KELTKISD
-600 IQFYATNVGMGNPQI
+600 VQFYATNVGMGNPQI

-633 QLAPATSVKRKLF
+633 QLDPATSVERKLF
-646 LIDSLRNEWSP
+646 LIDSLRNEWTP
-657 FHGAK
+657 FYGAK

-679 VRLLGDNLDSLRSLS
+679 VRLLGDNLDSLRALS
-694 FQIENL
+694 FKIENL

-732 LGIPAISIDK
+732 LGVPTISIDK

-747 LAGIPIGIM
+747 LSGIPIGIM

-772 DIPLNLE
+772 NTPLDLD
-779 VFNTL
+779 VFKTL
-784 FVENVKGR
+784 FVENVRGK

-822 SAFVSKGYLNDKVI
+822 SAFVSKGYLNDEVI
-836 KMVMEKMDRFSMP
+836 KLVMDKLDQSSLP
-849 PGYTYMMGGEY
+849 SGYTYQMGGEY

-867 SGFTVI
+867 SGFTII

-904 GMVGALSALWF
+904 GMVGALAALWL

-953 KPLDVAIREAGEI
+953 KPLDIAIREAGEI

-998 VLIGGLISSTLL
+998 VLIGGLISSTIL

-1022 PPKMES
+1022 PPKIES

>member
-1 MVPILRS
+1 
-8 NPNSPVMRITHFAVK
+8 MRITDFAVK

-33 LIAVVG
+33 LISVIG
-39 AFTVVN
+39 AFTVIN

-66 GTSPADIE
+66 GTSPVDIE

-80 MEKAFYGLEN
+80 MEKALYGLEN

-127 SLKGKLPSDMALPT
+127 SLKGKLPSDMDLPT

-168 NEADKLAEALEKIPS
+168 MEADKLAEALEKIPA

-210 VSQQMVINNLQS
+210 VSQQAVISNLQS

-231 IDIGNRY
+231 IDVGNRY
-238 FNVKSSGNFRTVEEI
+238 FNVKSSGNFREVEEI
-253 KNALVY
+253 KNTLVY

-267 LKDIADVSMT
+267 LRDIANVSMT

-308 QLAYQPVLKHFRSN
+308 QLAYQPILEKFKKS

-335 ADVVQKR
+335 AEVVQKR

-380 SIGIIILNYLGFS
+380 SIGIIILNYLGYS

-420 ERWMLNGFSRKEAV
+420 ERWMLNGYSRKDAV

-488 LTIIPFLGNLLLK
+488 LTIIPFLGNILLK
-501 ESNTHSA
+501 KTMTHSE
-508 GNWFMRILKN
+508 GNWFMRVLKS

-529 TSLNN
+529 RSLNN
-534 PVKTIGIILFVFFA
+534 PFKTMGIILVVFFA
-548 SLQLIPIIGFSLFPA
+548 SLQLMPIIGFSLFPA

-571 RITPPA
+571 RINPPA
-577 QVNIKNTDTISNFIE
+577 QVNIKNTDTISRFVE
-592 KELDKISD
+592 KELTKISD
-600 IQFYATNVGMGNPQI
+600 VQFYATNVGMGNPQI

-633 QLAPATSVKRKLF
+633 QLDPATSVERKLF
-646 LIDSLRNEWSP
+646 LIDSLRNEWTP
-657 FHGAK
+657 FYGAK

-673 VVAPVE
+673 VIAPVE
-679 VRLLGDNLDSLRSLS
+679 VRLLGDNLDSLRALS
-694 FQIENL
+694 FKIENL

-732 LGIPAISIDK
+732 LGVPTISIDK

-772 DIPLNLE
+772 NTPLDLD

-784 FVENVKGR
+784 FVENVRGK

-822 SAFVSKGYLNDKVI
+822 SAFVSKGYLNDEVI
-836 KMVMEKMDRFSMP
+836 KLVMDKLDQFSLP
-849 PGYTYMMGGEY
+849 SGYTYQMGGEY

-867 SGFTVI
+867 SGFTII

-904 GMVGALSALWF
+904 GMVGALAALWL

-953 KPLDVAIREAGEI
+953 KPLDIAIREAGEI

>member
-1 MVPILRS
+1 
-8 NPNSPVMRITHFAVK
+8 MRITDFAVK

-33 LIAVVG
+33 LISVIG
-39 AFTVVN
+39 AFTVIN

-66 GTSPADIE
+66 GTSPVDIE

-80 MEKAFYGLEN
+80 MEKALYGLEN

-127 SLKGKLPSDMALPT
+127 SLKGKLPSDMDLPT

-168 NEADKLAEALEKIPS
+168 MEADKLAEALEKIPA

-210 VSQQMVINNLQS
+210 VSQQAVISNLQS

-231 IDIGNRY
+231 IDVGNRY
-238 FNVKSSGNFRTVEEI
+238 FNVKSSGNFREVEEI
-253 KNALVY
+253 KNTLVY

-267 LKDIADVSMT
+267 LRDIANVSMT

-308 QLAYQPVLKHFRSN
+308 QLAYQPILEKFKKS

-335 ADVVQKR
+335 AEVVQKR

-380 SIGIIILNYLGFS
+380 SIGIIILNYLGYS

-420 ERWMLNGFSRKEAV
+420 ERWMLNGYSRKDAV

-488 LTIIPFLGNLLLK
+488 LTIIPFLGNILLK
-501 ESNTHSA
+501 KTMTHSE
-508 GNWFMRILKN
+508 GNWFMRVLKS

-529 TSLNN
+529 RSLNN
-534 PVKTIGIILFVFFA
+534 PFKTMGIILVVFFA
-548 SLQLIPIIGFSLFPA
+548 SLQLMPIIGFSLFPA

-571 RITPPA
+571 RINPPA
-577 QVNIKNTDTISNFIE
+577 QVNIKNTDTISRFVE
-592 KELDKISD
+592 KELTKISD
-600 IQFYATNVGMGNPQI
+600 VQFYATNVGMGNPQI

-633 QLAPATSVKRKLF
+633 QLDPATSVERKLF
-646 LIDSLRNEWSP
+646 LIDSLRNEWTP
-657 FHGAK
+657 FYGAK

-679 VRLLGDNLDSLRSLS
+679 VRLLGDNLDSLRALS
-694 FQIENL
+694 FKIENL

-712 PVSNLQTDLRVK
+712 PVSN
-724 INKEKAAL
+724 
-732 LGIPAISIDK
+732 
-742 TLRLA
+742 
-747 LAGIPIGIM
+747 
-756 SDDDGEDYQ
+756 
-765 ILIKKKE
+765 
-772 DIPLNLE
+772 
-779 VFNTL
+779 
-784 FVENVKGR
+784 
-792 AIPLTQFAHLELESS
+792 
-807 PLSINHLDKTRMVSI
+807 
-822 SAFVSKGYLNDKVI
+822 
-836 KMVMEKMDRFSMP
+836 
-849 PGYTYMMGGEY
+849 
-860 ETRQESF
+860 
-867 SGFTVI
+867 
-873 IILTIFLF
+873 
-881 IGILLLEFKTFK
+881 
-893 STIIVLSVIPL
+893 
-904 GMVGALSALWF
+904 
-915 TGNSLSFVAVVGLIA
+915 
-930 LAGIEIKNTILLVDF
+930 
-945 TNQLREEG
+945 
-953 KPLDVAIREAGEI
+953 
-966 RFLPIILTSL
+966 
-976 TAIGGLIPIALS
+976 
-988 TNPLISPLAI
+988 
-998 VLIGGLISSTLL
+998 
-1010 SRIFTPVIYKLI
+1010 
-1022 PPKMES
+1022 

>member
-1 MVPILRS
+1 
-8 NPNSPVMRITHFAVK
+8 
-23 NYPFTLIVFL
+23 
-33 LIAVVG
+33 
-39 AFTVVN
+39 
-45 MPRAEDPELNAPI
+45 
-58 FPVTIIYP
+58 
-66 GTSPADIE
+66 
-74 ELVIKP
+74 
-80 MEKAFYGLEN
+80 
-90 IRRLKSIIGDGYAVI
+90 
-105 RVEFKYGV
+105 
-113 DVNEKYQ
+113 
-120 ELVRELA
+120 
-127 SLKGKLPSDMALPT
+127 
-141 VEKVSPSNV
+141 
-150 NVIQTALIS
+150 
-159 ETATWKQLK
+159 
-168 NEADKLAEALEKIPS
+168 
-183 LKNIEI
+183 
-189 AGLPEEQIQ
+189 
-198 ISLDFERMARLG
+198 
-210 VSQQMVINNLQS
+210 
-222 ELANIPSGS
+222 
-231 IDIGNRY
+231 
-238 FNVKSSGNFRTVEEI
+238 
-253 KNALVY
+253 
-259 SANNRNVQ
+259 
-267 LKDIADVSMT
+267 
-277 FAERDHIT
+277 
-285 RLNGHR
+285 
-291 GIFVVAAQ
+291 
-299 KSKENIAAT
+299 
-308 QLAYQPVLKHFRSN
+308 
-322 LPSNIDMIHHFDQ
+322 
-335 ADVVQKR
+335 
-342 LSGLGFDFIWAI
+342 
-354 LLVAFTLLPLGFRP
+354 
-368 AIIVMISIPLSL
+368 L

-420 ERWMLNGFSRKEAV
+420 ERWMLNGFSRKDAV

-488 LTIIPFLGNLLLK
+488 LTVIPFLGNILLK
-501 ESNTHSA
+501 KTMGHSE
-508 GNWFMRILKN
+508 GNWFMRVLKS

-534 PVKTIGIILFVFFA
+534 PVKTMGIILVVFFA
-548 SLQLIPIIGFSLFPA
+548 SLQIIPIIGFSLFPA

-577 QVNIKNTDTISNFIE
+577 QVNIKNTDTISRFVE
-592 KELDKISD
+592 KELTKISD
-600 IQFYATNVGMGNPQI
+600 VQYYATNVGMGNPQI
-615 YYNEVR
+615 YYNEIR

-633 QLAPATSVKRKLF
+633 QLDPTSSVERKMF
-646 LIDSLRNEWSP
+646 LIDSLRNEWTP

-679 VRLLGDNLDSLRSLS
+679 VRLLGDNLDSLRALS
-694 FQIENL
+694 FKIENL

-732 LGIPAISIDK
+732 LGIPTISIDK

-747 LAGIPIGIM
+747 LSGIPIGIM

-772 DIPLNLE
+772 NIPLNLD
-779 VFNTL
+779 VFKTL
-784 FVENVKGR
+784 FVENVRGK

-822 SAFVSKGYLNDKVI
+822 SAFVSKGYLNDEVI
-836 KMVMEKMDRFSMP
+836 KLVMDKLDQFAMP
-849 PGYTYMMGGEY
+849 SGYTYQMGGEY

-867 SGFTVI
+867 SGFTII

-904 GMVGALSALWF
+904 GMVGALSALWL

-953 KPLDVAIREAGEI
+953 KPLDIAIREAGEI

-998 VLIGGLISSTLL
+998 VIIGGLISSTLL

-1022 PPKMES
+1022 PPKIEW

>member
-1 MVPILRS
+1 
-8 NPNSPVMRITHFAVK
+8 
-23 NYPFTLIVFL
+23 
-33 LIAVVG
+33 
-39 AFTVVN
+39 
-45 MPRAEDPELNAPI
+45 
-58 FPVTIIYP
+58 
-66 GTSPADIE
+66 
-74 ELVIKP
+74 
-80 MEKAFYGLEN
+80 
-90 IRRLKSIIGDGYAVI
+90 
-105 RVEFKYGV
+105 
-113 DVNEKYQ
+113 
-120 ELVRELA
+120 
-127 SLKGKLPSDMALPT
+127 
-141 VEKVSPSNV
+141 
-150 NVIQTALIS
+150 
-159 ETATWKQLK
+159 
-168 NEADKLAEALEKIPS
+168 
-183 LKNIEI
+183 
-189 AGLPEEQIQ
+189 
-198 ISLDFERMARLG
+198 
-210 VSQQMVINNLQS
+210 
-222 ELANIPSGS
+222 
-231 IDIGNRY
+231 
-238 FNVKSSGNFRTVEEI
+238 
-253 KNALVY
+253 
-259 SANNRNVQ
+259 
-267 LKDIADVSMT
+267 
-277 FAERDHIT
+277 
-285 RLNGHR
+285 
-291 GIFVVAAQ
+291 
-299 KSKENIAAT
+299 
-308 QLAYQPVLKHFRSN
+308 
-322 LPSNIDMIHHFDQ
+322 
-335 ADVVQKR
+335 
-342 LSGLGFDFIWAI
+342 
-354 LLVAFTLLPLGFRP
+354 
-368 AIIVMISIPLSL
+368 MISIPLSL

-420 ERWMLNGFSRKEAV
+420 ERWMLNGFSRKDAV

-488 LTIIPFLGNLLLK
+488 LTVIPFLGNILLK
-501 ESNTHSA
+501 KTMGHSE
-508 GNWFMRILKN
+508 GNWFMRVLKN

-534 PVKTIGIILFVFFA
+534 PLKTMGIILVVFFA
-548 SLQLIPIIGFSLFPA
+548 SLQIIPIIGFSLFPA

-577 QVNIKNTDTISNFIE
+577 QVNIKNTDTISRFVE
-592 KELDKISD
+592 KELTKISD
-600 IQFYATNVGMGNPQI
+600 VQYYATNVGMGNPQI
-615 YYNEVR
+615 YYNEIR

-633 QLAPATSVKRKLF
+633 QLDPTSSVERKMF

-657 FHGAK
+657 FHRAK

-673 VVAPVE
+673 VIAPVE
-679 VRLLGDNLDSLRSLS
+679 VRLLGDNLDSLRALS
-694 FQIENL
+694 FKIENL

-732 LGIPAISIDK
+732 LGIPTISIDK

-772 DIPLNLE
+772 NVPLNLD
-779 VFNTL
+779 VFKTL
-784 FVENVKGR
+784 FVENVRGK

-822 SAFVSKGYLNDKVI
+822 SAFVNKGYLNDEVI
-836 KMVMEKMDRFSMP
+836 KMVMDKLDKFTMP
-849 PGYTYMMGGEY
+849 SGYTYQMGGEY

-867 SGFTVI
+867 SGFTII

-904 GMVGALSALWF
+904 GMVGALSALWL

-953 KPLDVAIREAGEI
+953 KPLDIAIREAGEI

-998 VLIGGLISSTLL
+998 VIIGGLISSTLL

-1022 PPKMES
+1022 PPKIEW

>member
-1 MVPILRS
+1 
-8 NPNSPVMRITHFAVK
+8 MRITDFAVK

-33 LIAVVG
+33 LISVIG
-39 AFTVVN
+39 AFTVIN

-66 GTSPADIE
+66 GTSPVDIE

-80 MEKAFYGLEN
+80 MEKALYGLEN

-127 SLKGKLPSDMALPT
+127 SLKGKLPSDMELPT

-168 NEADKLAEALEKIPS
+168 MEADKLAEALEKIPA

-210 VSQQMVINNLQS
+210 VPQQSVINNLQS

-231 IDIGNRY
+231 IDVGNRY
-238 FNVKSSGNFRTVEEI
+238 FNVKSSGNFRDVEEI
-253 KNALVY
+253 KNTLVY

-267 LKDIADVSMT
+267 LRDIANVSMT

-308 QLAYQPVLKHFRSN
+308 QLAYQPILEKFKKN
-322 LPSNIDMIHHFDQ
+322 LPSNIDMVHHFDQ
-335 ADVVQKR
+335 AEVVQKR

-420 ERWMLNGFSRKEAV
+420 ERWMLNGFSRKDAV

-488 LTIIPFLGNLLLK
+488 LTVIPFLGNILLK
-501 ESNTHSA
+501 KTMAHSE
-508 GNWFMRILKN
+508 GNWFMRVLKN

-534 PVKTIGIILFVFFA
+534 PLKTMGIILVVFFA
-548 SLQLIPIIGFSLFPA
+548 SLQIIPIIGFSLFPA

-577 QVNIKNTDTISNFIE
+577 QVNIKNTDTISRFVE
-592 KELDKISD
+592 KELTKISD
-600 IQFYATNVGMGNPQI
+600 VQYYATNVGMGNPQI
-615 YYNEVR
+615 YYNEIR
-621 SIKKP
+621 SIKIP

-633 QLAPATSVKRKLF
+633 QLDPTSSVERKMF

-673 VVAPVE
+673 VIAPVE
-679 VRLLGDNLDSLRSLS
+679 VRLLGDNLDSLRALS
-694 FQIENL
+694 FKIENL

-732 LGIPAISIDK
+732 LGIPTISIDK

-772 DIPLNLE
+772 NVPLNLD
-779 VFNTL
+779 VFKTL
-784 FVENVKGR
+784 FVENVRGK

-822 SAFVSKGYLNDKVI
+822 SAFVNKGYLNDEVI
-836 KMVMEKMDRFSMP
+836 KIVMDKLDKFTMP
-849 PGYTYMMGGEY
+849 SGYTYQMGGEY

-867 SGFTVI
+867 SGFTII

-904 GMVGALSALWF
+904 GMVGALSALWL

-953 KPLDVAIREAGEI
+953 KPLDIAIREAGEI

-998 VLIGGLISSTLL
+998 VIIGGLISSTLL

-1022 PPKMES
+1022 PPKIES

>member
-1 MVPILRS
+1 
-8 NPNSPVMRITHFAVK
+8 MRITDFAVK

-33 LIAVVG
+33 LISVIG
-39 AFTVVN
+39 AFTVIN

-66 GTSPADIE
+66 GTSPVDIE

-80 MEKAFYGLEN
+80 MEKALYGLEN

-127 SLKGKLPSDMALPT
+127 SLKGKLPSDMDLPT

-168 NEADKLAEALEKIPS
+168 MEADKLAEALEKIPA

-189 AGLPEEQIQ
+189 AGLPEEQIH

-210 VSQQMVINNLQS
+210 VPQQAVINNLQS

-231 IDIGNRY
+231 IDVGNRY
-238 FNVKSSGNFRTVEEI
+238 FNVKSSGNFRDVEEI
-253 KNALVY
+253 KNTLVY

-267 LKDIADVSMT
+267 LRDIANVSMT

-299 KSKENIAAT
+299 KSKENIAST
-308 QLAYQPVLKHFRSN
+308 QLAYQPILENFKKN
-322 LPSNIDMIHHFDQ
+322 LPSNIDMVHHFDQ
-335 ADVVQKR
+335 AEVVQKR

-420 ERWMLNGFSRKEAV
+420 ERWMLNGFSRKDAV

-488 LTIIPFLGNLLLK
+488 LTVIPFLGNILLK
-501 ESNTHSA
+501 KTMTHSE
-508 GNWFMRILKN
+508 GNWFMRVLKS

-534 PVKTIGIILFVFFA
+534 PLKTLGIILVVFFA
-548 SLQLIPIIGFSLFPA
+548 SLQIIPIIGFSLFPA

-577 QVNIKNTDTISNFIE
+577 QVNIKNTDTISRFVE
-592 KELDKISD
+592 KELTKISD
-600 IQFYATNVGMGNPQI
+600 VQYYATNVGMGNPQI
-615 YYNEVR
+615 YYNEIR

-633 QLAPATSVKRKLF
+633 QLDPTSSVERKMF

-679 VRLLGDNLDSLRSLS
+679 VRLLGDNLDSLRALS
-694 FQIENL
+694 FKIENL

-732 LGIPAISIDK
+732 LGIPTISIDK

-772 DIPLNLE
+772 NVPLNLD
-779 VFNTL
+779 VFKTL
-784 FVENVKGR
+784 FVENVRGK

-822 SAFVSKGYLNDKVI
+822 SAFVNKGYLNDEVI
-836 KMVMEKMDRFSMP
+836 KMVMDKLDQFAMP
-849 PGYTYMMGGEY
+849 SGYTFQMGGEY

-867 SGFTVI
+867 SGFTII

-904 GMVGALSALWF
+904 GMVGALSALWL

-953 KPLDVAIREAGEI
+953 KPLDIAIREAGEI

-998 VLIGGLISSTLL
+998 VIIGGLISSTLL

-1022 PPKMES
+1022 PPKIEW

>member
-1 MVPILRS
+1 
-8 NPNSPVMRITHFAVK
+8 MRITDFAVK

-33 LIAVVG
+33 LISVIG
-39 AFTVVN
+39 AFTVIN

-66 GTSPADIE
+66 GTSPVDIE

-80 MEKAFYGLEN
+80 MEKALYGLEN

-127 SLKGKLPSDMALPT
+127 SLKGKLPSDMDLPT

-168 NEADKLAEALEKIPS
+168 MEADKLAEALEKIPA

-210 VSQQMVINNLQS
+210 VPQQSVINNLQS

-231 IDIGNRY
+231 IDVGNRY
-238 FNVKSSGNFRTVEEI
+238 FNVKSSGNFRDVEEI
-253 KNALVY
+253 KNTLVY

-267 LKDIADVSMT
+267 LRDIANVSMT

-308 QLAYQPVLKHFRSN
+308 QLAYQPILEKFKKN
-322 LPSNIDMIHHFDQ
+322 LPSNIDMVHHFDQ
-335 ADVVQKR
+335 AEVVQKR

-420 ERWMLNGFSRKEAV
+420 ERWMLNGFSRKDAV

-488 LTIIPFLGNLLLK
+488 LTVIPFLGNILLK
-501 ESNTHSA
+501 KTMGHSE
-508 GNWFMRILKN
+508 GNWFMRVLKN

-534 PVKTIGIILFVFFA
+534 PLKTMGIILVVFFA
-548 SLQLIPIIGFSLFPA
+548 SLQIIPIIGFSLFPA

-577 QVNIKNTDTISNFIE
+577 QVNIKNTDTISRFVE
-592 KELDKISD
+592 KELTKISD
-600 IQFYATNVGMGNPQI
+600 VQYYATNVGMGNPQI
-615 YYNEVR
+615 YYNEIR

-633 QLAPATSVKRKLF
+633 QLDPTSSVERKMF

-673 VVAPVE
+673 VIAPVE
-679 VRLLGDNLDSLRSLS
+679 VRLLGDNLDSLRVLS
-694 FQIENL
+694 FKIENL

-732 LGIPAISIDK
+732 LGIPTISIDK

-772 DIPLNLE
+772 NVPLNLD
-779 VFNTL
+779 VFKTL
-784 FVENVKGR
+784 FVENVRGK

-822 SAFVSKGYLNDKVI
+822 SAFVNKGYLNDEVI
-836 KMVMEKMDRFSMP
+836 KIVMDKLDKFIMP
-849 PGYTYMMGGEY
+849 SGYTYQMGGEY

-867 SGFTVI
+867 SGFTII

-904 GMVGALSALWF
+904 GMVGALSALWL

-953 KPLDVAIREAGEI
+953 KPLDIAIREAGEI

-998 VLIGGLISSTLL
+998 VIIGGLISSTLL

-1022 PPKMES
+1022 PPKIES

>member
-1 MVPILRS
+1 
-8 NPNSPVMRITHFAVK
+8 
-23 NYPFTLIVFL
+23 
-33 LIAVVG
+33 
-39 AFTVVN
+39 
-45 MPRAEDPELNAPI
+45 
-58 FPVTIIYP
+58 
-66 GTSPADIE
+66 
-74 ELVIKP
+74 
-80 MEKAFYGLEN
+80 
-90 IRRLKSIIGDGYAVI
+90 
-105 RVEFKYGV
+105 
-113 DVNEKYQ
+113 
-120 ELVRELA
+120 
-127 SLKGKLPSDMALPT
+127 
-141 VEKVSPSNV
+141 
-150 NVIQTALIS
+150 
-159 ETATWKQLK
+159 
-168 NEADKLAEALEKIPS
+168 
-183 LKNIEI
+183 
-189 AGLPEEQIQ
+189 
-198 ISLDFERMARLG
+198 
-210 VSQQMVINNLQS
+210 
-222 ELANIPSGS
+222 
-231 IDIGNRY
+231 
-238 FNVKSSGNFRTVEEI
+238 
-253 KNALVY
+253 
-259 SANNRNVQ
+259 
-267 LKDIADVSMT
+267 
-277 FAERDHIT
+277 
-285 RLNGHR
+285 
-291 GIFVVAAQ
+291 
-299 KSKENIAAT
+299 
-308 QLAYQPVLKHFRSN
+308 
-322 LPSNIDMIHHFDQ
+322 
-335 ADVVQKR
+335 
-342 LSGLGFDFIWAI
+342 
-354 LLVAFTLLPLGFRP
+354 
-368 AIIVMISIPLSL
+368 
-380 SIGIIILNYLGFS
+380 
-393 LNQLSIVGLVVA
+393 VGLVVA

-488 LTIIPFLGNLLLK
+488 LTVIPFLGNILLK
-501 ESNTHSA
+501 KTMGHSE
-508 GNWFMRILKN
+508 GNWFMRVLKS
-518 GISKSYAPILE
+518 GISRSYAPILE

-534 PVKTIGIILFVFFA
+534 PVKTMGIILVVFFA
-548 SLQLIPIIGFSLFPA
+548 SLQIIPIIGFSLFPA

-577 QVNIKNTDTISNFIE
+577 QVNIKNTDTISRFVE
-592 KELDKISD
+592 KELTKISD
-600 IQFYATNVGMGNPQI
+600 VQYYATNVGMGNPQI
-615 YYNEVR
+615 YYNEIR

-633 QLAPATSVKRKLF
+633 QLDPTSSVERKMF
-646 LIDSLRNEWSP
+646 LIDSLRNEWTP

-679 VRLLGDNLDSLRSLS
+679 VRLLGDNLDSLRALS
-694 FQIENL
+694 FKIENL

-732 LGIPAISIDK
+732 LGIPTISIDK

-747 LAGIPIGIM
+747 LSGIPIGIM

-772 DIPLNLE
+772 NIPLNLD
-779 VFNTL
+779 VFKTL
-784 FVENVKGR
+784 FVENVRGK

-822 SAFVSKGYLNDKVI
+822 SAFVSKGYLNDEVI
-836 KMVMEKMDRFSMP
+836 KLVMDKLDQFAMP
-849 PGYTYMMGGEY
+849 SGYTYQMGGEY

-867 SGFTVI
+867 SGFTII

-904 GMVGALSALWF
+904 GMVGALSALWL

-953 KPLDVAIREAGEI
+953 KPLDIAIREAGEI

-998 VLIGGLISSTLL
+998 VIIGGLISSTLL

-1022 PPKMES
+1022 PPKIEW

>member
-1 MVPILRS
+1 
-8 NPNSPVMRITHFAVK
+8 MRITDFAVK

-33 LIAVVG
+33 LISVVG
-39 AFTVVN
+39 AFTVIN

-66 GTSPADIE
+66 GTSPVDIE

-80 MEKAFYGLEN
+80 MEKALYGLEN

-127 SLKGKLPSDMALPT
+127 SLKGKLPSDMDLPT

-168 NEADKLAEALEKIPS
+168 MEADKLAEALEKIPA

-210 VSQQMVINNLQS
+210 VSQQAVISNLQS

-231 IDIGNRY
+231 IDVGNRY
-238 FNVKSSGNFRTVEEI
+238 FNVKSSGNFREVEEI
-253 KNALVY
+253 KNTLVY

-267 LKDIADVSMT
+267 LRDIANVSMT

-308 QLAYQPVLKHFRSN
+308 QLAYQPILEKFKKS

-335 ADVVQKR
+335 AEVVQKR
-342 LSGLGFDFIWAI
+342 LSGLGLDFIWAI

-380 SIGIIILNYLGFS
+380 SIGIIILNYLGYS

-420 ERWMLNGFSRKEAV
+420 ERWMLNGYSRKDAV

-488 LTIIPFLGNLLLK
+488 LTIIPFLGNILLK
-501 ESNTHSA
+501 KTMTHSE
-508 GNWFMRILKN
+508 GNWFMRVLKS

-529 TSLNN
+529 RSLNN
-534 PVKTIGIILFVFFA
+534 PFKTMGIILVVFFA
-548 SLQLIPIIGFSLFPA
+548 SLQLMPIIGFSLFPA

-571 RITPPA
+571 RINPPA
-577 QVNIKNTDTISNFIE
+577 QVNIKNTDTISRSVE
-592 KELDKISD
+592 KELTKISD
-600 IQFYATNVGMGNPQI
+600 VQFYATNVGMGNPQI

-633 QLAPATSVKRKLF
+633 QLDPATTVERKLF
-646 LIDSLRNEWSP
+646 LIDSLRNEWTP
-657 FHGAK
+657 FYGAK

-679 VRLLGDNLDSLRSLS
+679 VRLLGDNLDSLRALS
-694 FQIENL
+694 FKIENL

-732 LGIPAISIDK
+732 LGVPTISIDK

-747 LAGIPIGIM
+747 LSGIPIGIM

-772 DIPLNLE
+772 NTPLDLD
-779 VFNTL
+779 VFKTL
-784 FVENVKGR
+784 FVENVRGK

-822 SAFVSKGYLNDKVI
+822 SAFVSKGYLNDEVI
-836 KMVMEKMDRFSMP
+836 KLVMDKLDQFSLP
-849 PGYTYMMGGEY
+849 SGYTYQMGGEY

-867 SGFTVI
+867 SGFTII

-904 GMVGALSALWF
+904 GMVGALAALWL

-953 KPLDVAIREAGEI
+953 KPLDIAIREAGEI

>member
-1 MVPILRS
+1 
-8 NPNSPVMRITHFAVK
+8 MRITDFAVK

-33 LIAVVG
+33 LISVIG
-39 AFTVVN
+39 AFTVIN

-66 GTSPADIE
+66 GTSPVDIE

-80 MEKAFYGLEN
+80 MEKALYGLEN

-127 SLKGKLPSDMALPT
+127 SLKGKLPSDMELPT
-141 VEKVSPSNV
+141 VEKISPSNV

-168 NEADKLAEALEKIPS
+168 MEADKLAEALEKIPA

-210 VSQQMVINNLQS
+210 VPQQSVINNLQS

-231 IDIGNRY
+231 IDVGNRY
-238 FNVKSSGNFRTVEEI
+238 FNVKSSGNFRDVEEI
-253 KNALVY
+253 KNTLVY

-267 LKDIADVSMT
+267 LRDIANVSMT

-308 QLAYQPVLKHFRSN
+308 QLAYQPILEKFKKN
-322 LPSNIDMIHHFDQ
+322 LPSNIDMVHHFDQ
-335 ADVVQKR
+335 AEVVQKR

-420 ERWMLNGFSRKEAV
+420 ERWMLNGFSRKDAV

-488 LTIIPFLGNLLLK
+488 LTVIPFLGNILLK
-501 ESNTHSA
+501 KTMAHSE
-508 GNWFMRILKN
+508 GNWFMRVLKN

-534 PVKTIGIILFVFFA
+534 PLKTMGIILVVFFA
-548 SLQLIPIIGFSLFPA
+548 SLQIIPIIGFSLFPA

-577 QVNIKNTDTISNFIE
+577 QVNIKNTDTISRFVE
-592 KELDKISD
+592 KELTKISD
-600 IQFYATNVGMGNPQI
+600 VQYYATNVGMGNPQI
-615 YYNEVR
+615 YYNEIR

-633 QLAPATSVKRKLF
+633 QLDPTSSVERKMF

-673 VVAPVE
+673 VIAPVE
-679 VRLLGDNLDSLRSLS
+679 VRLLGDNLDSLRALS
-694 FQIENL
+694 FKIENL

-732 LGIPAISIDK
+732 LGIPTISIDK

-772 DIPLNLE
+772 NVPLNLD
-779 VFNTL
+779 VFKTL
-784 FVENVKGR
+784 FVENVRGK

-822 SAFVSKGYLNDKVI
+822 SAFVNKGYLNDEVI
-836 KMVMEKMDRFSMP
+836 KMVMDKLDQFAMP
-849 PGYTYMMGGEY
+849 SGYTFQMGGEY

-867 SGFTVI
+867 SGFTII

-904 GMVGALSALWF
+904 GMVGALSALWL

-953 KPLDVAIREAGEI
+953 KPLDIAIREAGEI

-998 VLIGGLISSTLL
+998 VIIGGLISSTLL

-1022 PPKMES
+1022 PPKIES

>member
-1 MVPILRS
+1 
-8 NPNSPVMRITHFAVK
+8 MRITDFAVK

-33 LIAVVG
+33 LISVIG
-39 AFTVVN
+39 AFTVIN

-66 GTSPADIE
+66 GTSPVDIE

-80 MEKAFYGLEN
+80 MEKALYGLEN

-127 SLKGKLPSDMALPT
+127 SLKGKLPSDMDLPT

-168 NEADKLAEALEKIPS
+168 IEADKLAESLEKIPA

-210 VSQQMVINNLQS
+210 VSQQVVINNLQS

-231 IDIGNRY
+231 IDVGNRY
-238 FNVKSSGNFRTVEEI
+238 FNVKSSGNFREVEEI
-253 KNALVY
+253 KNTLVY

-267 LKDIADVSMT
+267 LRDIANVSMT

-308 QLAYQPVLKHFRSN
+308 QIAYQPILEKFKKS

-335 ADVVQKR
+335 AEVVQKR

-380 SIGIIILNYLGFS
+380 SIGIIILNYLGYS

-420 ERWMLNGFSRKEAV
+420 ERWMLNGYSRKDAV

-488 LTIIPFLGNLLLK
+488 LTIIPFLGNILLK
-501 ESNTHSA
+501 KTMTHSE
-508 GNWFMRILKN
+508 GNWFMRVLKS

-529 TSLNN
+529 RSLNN
-534 PVKTIGIILFVFFA
+534 PFKTMGIILVVFFA
-548 SLQLIPIIGFSLFPA
+548 SLQLMPIIGFSLFPA

-571 RITPPA
+571 RINPPA
-577 QVNIKNTDTISNFIE
+577 QVNIKNTDTISRFVE
-592 KELDKISD
+592 KELTKISD
-600 IQFYATNVGMGNPQI
+600 VQFYATNVGMGNPQI
-615 YYNEVR
+615 YYNEIR

-633 QLAPATSVKRKLF
+633 QLDPATSVERKLF
-646 LIDSLRNEWSP
+646 LIDSLRSEWTP

-679 VRLLGDNLDSLRSLS
+679 VRLLGDNLDSLRALS
-694 FQIENL
+694 FKIENL

-732 LGIPAISIDK
+732 LGVPTISIDK

-772 DIPLNLE
+772 NTPLDLD
-779 VFNTL
+779 VFKTL
-784 FVENVKGR
+784 FVENVKGK

-822 SAFVSKGYLNDKVI
+822 SAFVSKGYLNDEVI
-836 KMVMEKMDRFSMP
+836 KLVMDKLDQFSLP
-849 PGYTYMMGGEY
+849 SGYTYQMGGEY

-867 SGFTVI
+867 SGFTII

-904 GMVGALSALWF
+904 GMVGALAALWL

-953 KPLDVAIREAGEI
+953 KPLDIAIREAGEI

>member
-1 MVPILRS
+1 
-8 NPNSPVMRITHFAVK
+8 MRITDFAVK

-33 LIAVVG
+33 LISVIG
-39 AFTVVN
+39 AFTVIN

-66 GTSPADIE
+66 GTSPVDIE

-80 MEKAFYGLEN
+80 MEKALYGLEN

-127 SLKGKLPSDMALPT
+127 SLKGKLPSDMELPT
-141 VEKVSPSNV
+141 VEKISPSNV

-168 NEADKLAEALEKIPS
+168 MEADKLAEALEKIPA

-210 VSQQMVINNLQS
+210 VPQQSVINNLQS

-231 IDIGNRY
+231 IDVGNRY
-238 FNVKSSGNFRTVEEI
+238 FNVKSSGNFRDVEEI
-253 KNALVY
+253 KNTLVY

-267 LKDIADVSMT
+267 LRDIANVSMT

-308 QLAYQPVLKHFRSN
+308 QLAYQPILEKFKKN
-322 LPSNIDMIHHFDQ
+322 LPSNIDMVHHFDQ
-335 ADVVQKR
+335 AEVVQKR

-420 ERWMLNGFSRKEAV
+420 ERWMLNGFSRKDAV

-488 LTIIPFLGNLLLK
+488 LTVIPFLGNILLK
-501 ESNTHSA
+501 KTMAHSE
-508 GNWFMRILKN
+508 GNWFMRVLKN

-534 PVKTIGIILFVFFA
+534 PLKTMGIILVVFFA
-548 SLQLIPIIGFSLFPA
+548 SLQIIPIIGFSLFPA

-577 QVNIKNTDTISNFIE
+577 QVNIKNTDTISRFVE
-592 KELDKISD
+592 KELTKISD
-600 IQFYATNVGMGNPQI
+600 VQYYATNVGMGNPQI
-615 YYNEVR
+615 YYNEIR

-633 QLAPATSVKRKLF
+633 QLDPTSSVERKMF

-673 VVAPVE
+673 VIAPVE
-679 VRLLGDNLDSLRSLS
+679 VRLLGDNLDSLRALS
-694 FQIENL
+694 FKIENL

-732 LGIPAISIDK
+732 LGIPTISIDK

-772 DIPLNLE
+772 NVPLNLD
-779 VFNTL
+779 VFKTL
-784 FVENVKGR
+784 FVENVRGK

-822 SAFVSKGYLNDKVI
+822 SAFVNKGYLNDEVI
-836 KMVMEKMDRFSMP
+836 KIVMDKLDKFTMP
-849 PGYTYMMGGEY
+849 SGYTYQMGGEY

-867 SGFTVI
+867 SGFTII

-904 GMVGALSALWF
+904 GMVGALSALWL

-953 KPLDVAIREAGEI
+953 KPLDIAIREAGEI

-998 VLIGGLISSTLL
+998 VIIGGLISSTLL

-1022 PPKMES
+1022 PPKIES

>member
-1 MVPILRS
+1 MK
-8 NPNSPVMRITHFAVK
+8 ITDFAVK

-33 LIAVVG
+33 LIAVIG

-58 FPVTIIYP
+58 FPVTVIYP
-66 GTSPADIE
+66 GTSPVDIE

-80 MEKAFYGLEN
+80 MEKSLYGLEN
-90 IRRLKSIIGDGYAVI
+90 IRRLKTIIGEGFAVI

-120 ELVRELA
+120 ELIRELA
-127 SLKGKLPSDMALPT
+127 ALKGKLPSDMQLPT

-150 NVIQTALIS
+150 NVIQTALVS

-168 NEADKLAEALEKIPS
+168 IQADKLAESLEKIPS

-198 ISLDFERMARLG
+198 ISLDFEKMARLG
-210 VSQQMVINNLQS
+210 VSQQVVLNNLQS

-231 IDIGNRY
+231 IDVGNRY
-238 FNVKSSGNFRTVEEI
+238 FNVKSSGNFKELEDIQNT
-253 KNALVY
+253 LVFT
-259 SANNRNVQ
+259 ANNRNIQ
-267 LKDIADVSMT
+267 LKDIATVTMT

-299 KSKENIAAT
+299 KSKENIATT
-308 QLAYQPVLKHFRSN
+308 QKAYQPVLEIFRKS
-322 LPSNIDMIHHFDQ
+322 LPANIDMIDHFDQ
-335 ADVVQKR
+335 AEVVKKR
-342 LSGLGFDFIWAI
+342 LSGLGFDFLWAI
-354 LLVAFTLLPLGFRP
+354 LLVAFTLLPLGLRP

-420 ERWMLNGFSRKEAV
+420 ERWMLNGYSRKEAV

-488 LTIIPFLGNLLLK
+488 LTIIPFLGNQLLK
-501 ESNTHSA
+501 KNLTHSE
-508 GNWFMRILKN
+508 GNWFMRVLKS

-534 PVKTIGIILFVFFA
+534 PLKTLGVILIIFFA
-548 SLQLIPIIGFSLFPA
+548 SLQIIPIIGFSLFPA

-577 QVNIKNTDTISNFIE
+577 QVNIKNTDTISRYVE
-592 KELDKISD
+592 KELTKISD
-600 IQFYATNVGMGNPQI
+600 VQYYASNVGMGNPQI
-615 YYNEVR
+615 YYNEIR
-621 SIKKP
+621 SFKKA

-633 QLAPATSVKRKLF
+633 QLDPTTSVERKLY
-646 LIDSLRNEWSP
+646 LIDSLRNEWTP

-673 VVAPVE
+673 VLAPVE

-694 FQIENL
+694 FKIEQL
-700 IKSVPGTIYVNN
+700 IKKIPGTIYVNN
-712 PVSNLQTDLRVK
+712 PISNLQTDIRVK
-724 INKEKAAL
+724 INKEKASM
-732 LGIPAISIDK
+732 LGIPIISIDK

-747 LAGIPIGIM
+747 LSGIAIGIFT
-756 SDDDGEDYQ
+756 DDDGEDYQ
-765 ILIKKKE
+765 IIIKKKE
-772 DIPLNLE
+772 AGPLDLD
-779 VFNTL
+779 VFKTL
-784 FVENVKGR
+784 FVENVKGK
-792 AIPLTQFAHLELESS
+792 AIPLSQFAHLELESS
-807 PLSINHLDKTRMVSI
+807 PLAINHLDKTRMVSI
-822 SAFVSKGYLNDKVI
+822 SAFVGKGFLNDVVI
-836 KMVMEKMDRFSMP
+836 KDVMTKMDQFSLP
-849 PGYTYMMGGEY
+849 SGYTYQMGGEY

-867 SGFTVI
+867 SGFTII

-881 IGILLLEFKTFK
+881 IGVLLLEFKTFK

-904 GMVGALSALWF
+904 GMVGALSALWL

-953 KPLDVAIREAGEI
+953 KPLDVAILEAGEI

-1022 PPKMES
+1022 PPKMEH

>member
-1 MVPILRS
+1 
-8 NPNSPVMRITHFAVK
+8 MRITDFAVK

-33 LIAVVG
+33 LISVIG
-39 AFTVVN
+39 AFTVIN

-66 GTSPADIE
+66 GTSPVDIE

-80 MEKAFYGLEN
+80 MEKALYGLEN

-127 SLKGKLPSDMALPT
+127 SLKGKLPSDMDLPT

-168 NEADKLAEALEKIPS
+168 MEADKLAEALEKIPA

-210 VSQQMVINNLQS
+210 VPQQSVINNLQS

-231 IDIGNRY
+231 IDVGNRY
-238 FNVKSSGNFRTVEEI
+238 FNVKSSGNFRDVEEI
-253 KNALVY
+253 KNTLVY

-267 LKDIADVSMT
+267 LRDIANVSMT

-308 QLAYQPVLKHFRSN
+308 QLAYQPILEKFKKN
-322 LPSNIDMIHHFDQ
+322 LPSNIDMVHHFDQ
-335 ADVVQKR
+335 AEVVQKR

-420 ERWMLNGFSRKEAV
+420 ERWMLNGFSRKDAV

-488 LTIIPFLGNLLLK
+488 LTVIPFLGNILLK
-501 ESNTHSA
+501 KTMAHSE
-508 GNWFMRILKN
+508 GNWFMRVLKN

-534 PVKTIGIILFVFFA
+534 PLKTMGIILVVFFA
-548 SLQLIPIIGFSLFPA
+548 SLQIIPIIGFSLFPA

-577 QVNIKNTDTISNFIE
+577 QVNIKNTDTISRFVE
-592 KELDKISD
+592 KELTKISD
-600 IQFYATNVGMGNPQI
+600 VQYYATNVGMGNPQI
-615 YYNEVR
+615 YYNEIR

-633 QLAPATSVKRKLF
+633 QLDPTSSVERKMF

-673 VVAPVE
+673 VIAPVE
-679 VRLLGDNLDSLRSLS
+679 VRLLGDNLDSLRALS
-694 FQIENL
+694 FKIENL

-732 LGIPAISIDK
+732 LGIPTISIDK

-772 DIPLNLE
+772 NVPLNLD
-779 VFNTL
+779 VFKTL
-784 FVENVKGR
+784 FVENVRGK

-822 SAFVSKGYLNDKVI
+822 SAFVNKGYLNDEVI
-836 KMVMEKMDRFSMP
+836 KIVMDKLDKFTMP
-849 PGYTYMMGGEY
+849 SGYTYQMGGEY

-867 SGFTVI
+867 SGFTII

-904 GMVGALSALWF
+904 GMVGALSALWL

-953 KPLDVAIREAGEI
+953 KPLDIAIREAGEI

-998 VLIGGLISSTLL
+998 VIIGGLISSTLL

-1022 PPKMES
+1022 PPKIEW